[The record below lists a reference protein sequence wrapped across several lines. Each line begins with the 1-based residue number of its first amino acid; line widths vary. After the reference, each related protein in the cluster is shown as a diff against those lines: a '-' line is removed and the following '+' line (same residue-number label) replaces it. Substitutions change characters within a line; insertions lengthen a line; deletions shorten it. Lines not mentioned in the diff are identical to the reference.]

1 MPQIILSWHKHYFVD
16 EGSFSSSSLV
26 TLQRISL
33 SSMVSLTA
41 MTSSANSLKKSV
53 QALDTN
59 SSPTCGSQQPSL
71 SSVLFTSS
79 SHGPWSRNSSTAPT
93 ESRAFLREL
102 SPSPSLSTY
111 VTPLMAKDQEGGVV
125 TTTFGYKA
133 KTPPFWNSSFSLTSS
148 TVSVSEGSPLVSLS
162 ASQNTFFK
170 ISTDVTS
177 VVDTDSYSFK
187 ATSRLPLMDSF
198 KPTSLKYSRRQAA
211 ESSSYSLMASK
222 STESFTSFL
231 SSSSSSSSVS
241 FSSLGSLSLPPP
253 SSSLTSPSIQ
263 PSALLS
269 SLSPLLLLSSS
280 LSSPTLITTL
290 PSPLPTS
297 VPAQLQIS
305 RMSLSSSTLTFYNSK
320 APKFLP
326 SPSNSRKDTSSSTW
340 LLIPVVKTYASS
352 SSVLLLSLSSST
364 ILSPSPSTSS
374 SSSSSSSS
382 HSSSTPTTTIA
393 EIYPGAET
401 TSSPS
406 LSSKL
411 SSYFLHSLPSITSLR
426 VKLRTTETTIS
437 SSSPPLTFTLV
448 DSQLPPSRFS
458 APLLTARTFSSQ
470 KLTSNSVTIS
480 YLSTY
485 VSLFPTTTPW
495 SQTSL
500 TSAPSLVFSSASLFN
515 NSSLISKLS
524 LAAESYSSLQGKAS
538 YGSFSRTGRIELKPS
553 SAVSTLQFSSLKLNT
568 LKPLFTET
576 FVVKFKGN
584 CSVIVDKNSFKLSFV
599 ATLASILR
607 IPRDDVIVDDVI
619 CGSVSV
625 VFTVKAARERNLTS
639 ELLGIIKNESLVVKY
654 NDTVFIAFD
663 VKIISNPTVPTKF
676 SRPTQISSHD
686 RKKLLFI
693 IFIFFCA
700 VFAALFVFFSVVFCS
715 RFCACFQKTG
725 KFRMH
730 KRVRLRAQDFE
741 LKRFAERRS
750 RLSGA
755 NYYGEDAHKRVNSR
769 KKELE
774 VEIEEEDINDYYEDE
789 FVAGLQADANDTL
802 LNPTNHTANSNQ
814 QEEQKFVFDDEDSC
828 SSVLFY

>member
-1 MPQIILSWHKHYFVD
+1 MSQIILSWHKYYFVG

-26 TLQRISL
+26 TLQGISL
-33 SSMVSLTA
+33 SRMVSLTA

-59 SSPTCGSQQPSL
+59 SSPTSGSQQPSF

-79 SHGPWSRNSSTAPT
+79 SPGSWSRNSSTAPA

-133 KTPPFWNSSFSLTSS
+133 KTPPFWKSSFSLTSS
-148 TVSVSEGSPLVSLS
+148 TVSVFKGSPLASLS

-170 ISTDVTS
+170 ISTDVS
-177 VVDTDSYSFK
+177 RVVDNSYSFK

-198 KPTSLKYSRRQAA
+198 TTTSLKYSRRQAA

-222 STESFTSFL
+222 STESFMSFL
-231 SSSSSSSSVS
+231 SSSSSP
-241 FSSLGSLSLPPP
+241 SSLCLSSFGSLLLPPP
-253 SSSLTSPSIQ
+253 SLS
-263 PSALLS
+263 LLS
-269 SLSPLLLLSSS
+269 PSLSPLLLLSSS

-290 PSPLPTS
+290 ASPLPTS

-326 SPSNSRKDTSSSTW
+326 SPSNSRKDTSSST
-340 LLIPVVKTYASS
+340 LFLIPIVKTYASS
-352 SSVLLLSLSSST
+352 SSFLLLSLSSST
-364 ILSPSPSTSS
+364 ILSPSPSRL
-374 SSSSSSSS
+374 SSSSSS
-382 HSSSTPTTTIA
+382 HLLSTPTTTIA
-393 EIYPGAET
+393 EINPGAET
-401 TSSPS
+401 KLSPS

-411 SSYFLHSLPSITSLR
+411 SSYFLHSLPLVTSLR
-426 VKLRTTETTIS
+426 VKLRTTGTTAS
-437 SSSPPLTFTLV
+437 SSSPSSTFTLV
-448 DSQLPPSRFS
+448 DSQLPPYRFS
-458 APLLTARTFSSQ
+458 APLLTARTSSSQ
-470 KLTSNSVTIS
+470 KLKSSSIISS

-485 VSLFPTTTPW
+485 VSFFPTTTTRSP
-495 SQTSL
+495 TSV
-500 TSAPSLVFSSASLFN
+500 TSAPSLVFPSAHSLFN
-515 NSSLISKLS
+515 NSSLISKIS
-524 LAAESYSSLQGKAS
+524 LAAESYSSLQDKAS
-538 YGSFSRTGRIELKPS
+538 YVSFSRTGRIELKPS
-553 SAVSTLQFSSLKLNT
+553 SVVPTLQFSSLKLNT

-584 CSVIVDKNSFKLSFV
+584 CSVIVNKNSFKVSFV
-599 ATLASILR
+599 ATLASMLR

-654 NDTVFIAFD
+654 NDTVFVAFD

-676 SRPTQISSHD
+676 SRPTEISNHD
-686 RKKLLFI
+686 RRKLLFI

-715 RFCACFQKTG
+715 RFCACCQKTG

-789 FVAGLQADANDTL
+789 FVAGLQADTNDTL
-802 LNPTNHTANSNQ
+802 LNSTNHTANSNQ

>member
-1 MPQIILSWHKHYFVD
+1 MSQIILSLHKYYFVD
-16 EGSFSSSSLV
+16 KGSVSSSSLV
-26 TLQRISL
+26 TLQGISL

-59 SSPTCGSQQPSL
+59 SSPTSGSQQPSL
-71 SSVLFTSS
+71 SSVLFTSFS
-79 SHGPWSRNSSTAPT
+79 PGSWSRKSSTAPA
-93 ESRAFLREL
+93 ESRTFLREL

-125 TTTFGYKA
+125 TTTFGYKS
-133 KTPPFWNSSFSLTSS
+133 KTPPFWKSSFSLTSS
-148 TVSVSEGSPLVSLS
+148 TVSVSEGSPLASLS

-170 ISTDVTS
+170 ISTDVARL
-177 VVDTDSYSFK
+177 VDSSYSFK

-198 KPTSLKYSRRQAA
+198 TATSLKYSRMQAA
-211 ESSSYSLMASK
+211 ESSSHSLMASK
-222 STESFTSFL
+222 STESFMSSL
-231 SSSSSSSSVS
+231 SSSSSSSSV
-241 FSSLGSLSLPPP
+241 FLSSLGSLSLPPP
-253 SSSLTSPSIQ
+253 SLSLTSPSIQ

-305 RMSLSSSTLTFYNSK
+305 RTSLSSSTLKFYNSK

-326 SPSNSRKDTSSSTW
+326 SPSNSRKDTSSST
-340 LLIPVVKTYASS
+340 LFLIPVVKTYASS
-352 SSVLLLSLSSST
+352 SSFLLLSLSSST
-364 ILSPSPSTSS
+364 IVSPSPSTL
-374 SSSSSSSS
+374 SSSSSS
-382 HSSSTPTTTIA
+382 HSSSTPTTTMA
-393 EIYPGAET
+393 EINPGAET
-401 TSSPS
+401 KLSPS

-411 SSYFLHSLPSITSLR
+411 SSYFLHSLPLVTSLR
-426 VKLRTTETTIS
+426 VKLRTTETTVS
-437 SSSPPLTFTLV
+437 SSSPSSTFTLV
-448 DSQLPPSRFS
+448 DSQLPPYRFS
-458 APLLTARTFSSQ
+458 VPLLTARTFSSQ
-470 KLTSNSVTIS
+470 KLTSSSIISS

-485 VSLFPTTTPW
+485 VSFFPTTTPW
-495 SQTSL
+495 SQSPI
-500 TSAPSLVFSSASLFN
+500 TSAPSLVFPSVSPFN
-515 NSSLISKLS
+515 NSSLISKIS
-524 LAAESYSSLQGKAS
+524 LAAEAYSSLQDKAS
-538 YGSFSRTGRIELKPS
+538 YVSFSRTGRIELKPS
-553 SAVSTLQFSSLKLNT
+553 SVVPTFQFSSLKLNT

-663 VKIISNPTVPTKF
+663 VKITSNPTVPTKF
-676 SRPTQISSHD
+676 SRPTEISNHD

-715 RFCACFQKTG
+715 RFCACCQRTG
-725 KFRMH
+725 KFRMQ

-755 NYYGEDAHKRVNSR
+755 NYYGEEAHKRVNRR
-769 KKELE
+769 KKESE

-789 FVAGLQADANDTL
+789 FVAGLQADTNDTL
-802 LNPTNHTANSNQ
+802 LNSTNHTANSNQ

>member
-1 MPQIILSWHKHYFVD
+1 MSQIIFSWHKYYFVD
-16 EGSFSSSSLV
+16 EGSVSSSSLV

-53 QALDTN
+53 QVLDTN
-59 SSPTCGSQQPSL
+59 SSPTSGSQQPSL

-79 SHGPWSRNSSTAPT
+79 SPGSWSRKSSTAPA

-125 TTTFGYKA
+125 TTTFGYKS
-133 KTPPFWNSSFSLTSS
+133 KTPPFWKSSFSLTSS
-148 TVSVSEGSPLVSLS
+148 TDSVSEGSPLASLS
-162 ASQNTFFK
+162 ASQNAFFK
-170 ISTDVTS
+170 ISTDVS
-177 VVDTDSYSFK
+177 RVVDNSYSFK
-187 ATSRLPLMDSF
+187 ATSRLPLMDSLTT
-198 KPTSLKYSRRQAA
+198 TSLKHIRRQAA

-222 STESFTSFL
+222 STESFVSSL

-241 FSSLGSLSLPPP
+241 LSSFASLSLPPP
-253 SSSLTSPSIQ
+253 SLSLTSPSIQ

-326 SPSNSRKDTSSSTW
+326 SPSNSRKDTSSSTL
-340 LLIPVVKTYASS
+340 LLIPIVKTYASS
-352 SSVLLLSLSSST
+352 SSFLLLSLSSST
-364 ILSPSPSTSS
+364 IVSPSPST

-393 EIYPGAET
+393 EINPGTET
-401 TSSPS
+401 TLSPS

-411 SSYFLHSLPSITSLR
+411 SSYSLHSLPSVTYLR

-437 SSSPPLTFTLV
+437 SSSPSSTFTSV
-448 DSQLPPSRFS
+448 DSQLPPYRFS

-470 KLTSNSVTIS
+470 KTSNSIISS

-485 VSLFPTTTPW
+485 VSFFPTTTTRL
-495 SQTSL
+495 QTSL
-500 TSAPSLVFSSASLFN
+500 TSAPSLVFPSVSPFN
-515 NSSLISKLS
+515 NSSLISKIS
-524 LAAESYSSLQGKAS
+524 LAAESYSSLQDKAS
-538 YGSFSRTGRIELKPS
+538 YVSFSRTGRIELKPS
-553 SAVSTLQFSSLKLNT
+553 SVVPTFQFSSLKLNT

-676 SRPTQISSHD
+676 SRPTEISNHD

-715 RFCACFQKTG
+715 RFCACCQKTG
-725 KFRMH
+725 KFRMQ

-789 FVAGLQADANDTL
+789 FVAGLQADTNDTL
-802 LNPTNHTANSNQ
+802 LNSTNHTANSNQ

>member
-1 MPQIILSWHKHYFVD
+1 MSQIIFSWHKYYFVD
-16 EGSFSSSSLV
+16 GGSVSSSSLV

-59 SSPTCGSQQPSL
+59 SSPTSGAQQPSL

-79 SHGPWSRNSSTAPT
+79 SPGSRSRKSSPAPA

-125 TTTFGYKA
+125 TTTFGYKS
-133 KTPPFWNSSFSLTSS
+133 KTPPFWKSSFSLTSS
-148 TVSVSEGSPLVSLS
+148 TVSVSEGSPLASLS
-162 ASQNTFFK
+162 VSQNTFFK
-170 ISTDVTS
+170 ISTDVS
-177 VVDTDSYSFK
+177 REVDNSYSFE

-198 KPTSLKYSRRQAA
+198 TTTCLKYSRRQAA

-222 STESFTSFL
+222 STESFVSFLL
-231 SSSSSSSSVS
+231 SSSSSSSISLSS
-241 FSSLGSLSLPPP
+241 FGSLSLPPP
-253 SSSLTSPSIQ
+253 SLF
-263 PSALLS
+263 LLS
-269 SLSPLLLLSSS
+269 TSLSPLLLLSSS

-326 SPSNSRKDTSSSTW
+326 SPSNSRKDTSSSTL
-340 LLIPVVKTYASS
+340 LLIPIVNTYASS
-352 SSVLLLSLSSST
+352 SSFLLLSLSSST
-364 ILSPSPSTSS
+364 IVSPSPSTSS

-382 HSSSTPTTTIA
+382 HSLSTPPTTIA
-393 EIYPGAET
+393 EINPGAET
-401 TSSPS
+401 TLSPS

-411 SSYFLHSLPSITSLR
+411 SSYSLHSLPSVTSLR

-437 SSSPPLTFTLV
+437 SSSPSSTFTLV
-448 DSQLPPSRFS
+448 DSQLPPYRFS

-470 KLTSNSVTIS
+470 KLTSSSIISS

-485 VSLFPTTTPW
+485 VSFFPTTTTR
-495 SQTSL
+495 SQTSI
-500 TSAPSLVFSSASLFN
+500 TSAPSLVSPSVSLFN
-515 NSSLISKLS
+515 NSSLISKIS
-524 LAAESYSSLQGKAS
+524 LAAESYSSLQDKAS
-538 YGSFSRTGRIELKPS
+538 YVSFSRTGRIELKPS
-553 SAVSTLQFSSLKLNT
+553 SVVPTFQFSSLKLST

-625 VFTVKAARERNLTS
+625 VFTVKAARERNLTN

-663 VKIISNPTVPTKF
+663 LKIISNPTVPTKF
-676 SRPTQISSHD
+676 SRPTEISNHD

-693 IFIFFCA
+693 IFIFICA
-700 VFAALFVFFSVVFCS
+700 VFAALFVFLSVVFCS
-715 RFCACFQKTG
+715 RFCACCQRTG
-725 KFRMH
+725 KFRMQ

-789 FVAGLQADANDTL
+789 FVAGLQADTNDTL
-802 LNPTNHTANSNQ
+802 LNSTNHTANSNQ

>member
-1 MPQIILSWHKHYFVD
+1 MSQIILSLHKYYFVD
-16 EGSFSSSSLV
+16 KGSVSSSSLV
-26 TLQRISL
+26 TLQGISL

-59 SSPTCGSQQPSL
+59 SFPTSGSQQPSL

-79 SHGPWSRNSSTAPT
+79 SPGSWSTKSSTAPA
-93 ESRAFLREL
+93 ESGAFLREL

-133 KTPPFWNSSFSLTSS
+133 KTPPFWKSSFSLTSS
-148 TVSVSEGSPLVSLS
+148 TVSVSEGSPLASLS
-162 ASQNTFFK
+162 ATQNTFFK
-170 ISTDVTS
+170 ISTDVS
-177 VVDTDSYSFK
+177 RVVENSYSFK

-198 KPTSLKYSRRQAA
+198 TTTSLKYSRRQAA
-211 ESSSYSLMASK
+211 ESSSHSLMASK
-222 STESFTSFL
+222 STETFLSFL
-231 SSSSSSSSVS
+231 SSSSSSLSVS
-241 FSSLGSLSLPPP
+241 LSSFGSLSLPQP
-253 SSSLTSPSIQ
+253 SLSLTSPSIQ

-326 SPSNSRKDTSSSTW
+326 SPSNSRKDTS
-340 LLIPVVKTYASS
+340 Y
-352 SSVLLLSLSSST
+352 LLSLSSST
-364 ILSPSPSTSS
+364 TLSPSPST

-382 HSSSTPTTTIA
+382 HSSSTPTTKIA
-393 EIYPGAET
+393 EINPEAET
-401 TSSPS
+401 KLSPS

-411 SSYFLHSLPSITSLR
+411 SSYFLHSLPLVTSLR

-437 SSSPPLTFTLV
+437 FSSPSSTFTLI
-448 DSQLPPSRFS
+448 DSQLPPYRFS

-470 KLTSNSVTIS
+470 KTSNSITSS

-485 VSLFPTTTPW
+485 VSSFPTTTTRL
-495 SQTSL
+495 QTSI
-500 TSAPSLVFSSASLFN
+500 TSAPSLVSPSVSLFN
-515 NSSLISKLS
+515 NSSLISKIS
-524 LAAESYSSLQGKAS
+524 LAAESYSSLQDKAS
-538 YGSFSRTGRIELKPS
+538 YVSFSRTGRIELKPS
-553 SAVSTLQFSSLKLNT
+553 SVVPTFQFSSLKLNT

-625 VFTVKAARERNLTS
+625 FFTVKAARERNLTS

-676 SRPTQISSHD
+676 SRPTEISNHD
-686 RKKLLFI
+686 RKKFLFI

-715 RFCACFQKTG
+715 RFCVCCQKTG
-725 KFRMH
+725 KFRMQ

-755 NYYGEDAHKRVNSR
+755 NYYGEEAHKRVNRR
-769 KKELE
+769 KKESE

-789 FVAGLQADANDTL
+789 FVAGLQADTNDTL
-802 LNPTNHTANSNQ
+802 LNSTNHTANSNQ

>member
-1 MPQIILSWHKHYFVD
+1 MSQIIFSLHKYYFVD
-16 EGSFSSSSLV
+16 EGSVSSSSLV

-53 QALDTN
+53 QVLDTN
-59 SSPTCGSQQPSL
+59 SSPTSGSQQPSL

-79 SHGPWSRNSSTAPT
+79 SPGSWSRKSSTAPA
-93 ESRAFLREL
+93 ESNAFLREL

-111 VTPLMAKDQEGGVV
+111 VTPLMAKDQEGGVI

-133 KTPPFWNSSFSLTSS
+133 KTPPFWKSSFSLTSS
-148 TVSVSEGSPLVSLS
+148 TVSISEGSPLASLS
-162 ASQNTFFK
+162 ASQNAFFK

-177 VVDTDSYSFK
+177 VVDKSYSYK
-187 ATSRLPLMDSF
+187 VTSRLPLMDRF
-198 KPTSLKYSRRQAA
+198 TTTSLKYSRRQAA
-211 ESSSYSLMASK
+211 ESSSHSLTASK
-222 STESFTSFL
+222 STESFVSFL

-241 FSSLGSLSLPPP
+241 SSSFGSLSLPPP
-253 SSSLTSPSIQ
+253 SLS
-263 PSALLS
+263 LLS
-269 SLSPLLLLSSS
+269 PLLSPLLLLSSS

-297 VPAQLQIS
+297 VSVQLQIS
-305 RMSLSSSTLTFYNSK
+305 RTSLSSSTLTFYNSK

-326 SPSNSRKDTSSSTW
+326 SPSNSRKDTSSSS
-340 LLIPVVKTYASS
+340 LLSIPIVKTYASS
-352 SSVLLLSLSSST
+352 SSVLLSSLSSST
-364 ILSPSPSTSS
+364 IVSPSPSTSS
-374 SSSSSSSS
+374 SSS
-382 HSSSTPTTTIA
+382 HSSPKPTTTIA
-393 EIYPGAET
+393 EINPGAET
-401 TSSPS
+401 TLFLS

-411 SSYFLHSLPSITSLR
+411 SSYFLHSLPSVTSLR

-437 SSSPPLTFTLV
+437 FSSPSSTFTLV
-448 DSQLPPSRFS
+448 DSQLPPYRFS

-470 KLTSNSVTIS
+470 KLTSNSIIGS

-485 VSLFPTTTPW
+485 VSFFSTTTTR
-495 SQTSL
+495 SQTSI
-500 TSAPSLVFSSASLFN
+500 TSAPSLVFPSASLFN
-515 NSSLISKLS
+515 NSSLISKIS
-524 LAAESYSSLQGKAS
+524 LAAESYSSLQDKAS
-538 YGSFSRTGRIELKPS
+538 YVSFSRTGRIELKPS
-553 SAVSTLQFSSLKLNT
+553 SAVPTFQFSSLKLST

-584 CSVIVDKNSFKLSFV
+584 CNVIVNKNSFKLSFV

-607 IPRDDVIVDDVI
+607 IPRDEVIVDDVI

-676 SRPTQISSHD
+676 SRPTEIFNHD
-686 RKKLLFI
+686 RKQLLFI

-715 RFCACFQKTG
+715 RFCALCQKTG

-750 RLSGA
+750 QLSGA
-755 NYYGEDAHKRVNSR
+755 NYYGEDAHKRVNKR

-789 FVAGLQADANDTL
+789 FVEGLQADTNDTL
-802 LNPTNHTANSNQ
+802 LNSTNHTANSNQ

>member
-1 MPQIILSWHKHYFVD
+1 MSQIIFSWHKYYFVD
-16 EGSFSSSSLV
+16 EGSVSSSSLV

-53 QALDTN
+53 QVLDTN
-59 SSPTCGSQQPSL
+59 SSPTSGSQQPSL

-79 SHGPWSRNSSTAPT
+79 SPGSRSRKSSPAPA

-111 VTPLMAKDQEGGVV
+111 VMPLMAKDQEGGVV
-125 TTTFGYKA
+125 TTTFGYKS
-133 KTPPFWNSSFSLTSS
+133 KTPPFWKSSFSLTSS
-148 TVSVSEGSPLVSLS
+148 TVSVSEGSPLASLS
-162 ASQNTFFK
+162 VSQNTFFK
-170 ISTDVTS
+170 ISTDVS
-177 VVDTDSYSFK
+177 RVVENSYSFK
-187 ATSRLPLMDSF
+187 ATSGLPLMDSF
-198 KPTSLKYSRRQAA
+198 KATSLKYSRMQAA

-222 STESFTSFL
+222 STESFVSFL

-241 FSSLGSLSLPPP
+241 LSSFGSSSLPPP
-253 SSSLTSPSIQ
+253 SLF
-263 PSALLS
+263 LLS
-269 SLSPLLLLSSS
+269 PSLSPLLLLSSS
-280 LSSPTLITTL
+280 LSSPILITRL

-305 RMSLSSSTLTFYNSK
+305 RTSLSSSTLKFYNSK

-326 SPSNSRKDTSSSTW
+326 SPSNSRKDTSSST
-340 LLIPVVKTYASS
+340 LFLIPIVKTYASS
-352 SSVLLLSLSSST
+352 SSFLLLSLSSST

-374 SSSSSSSS
+374 SSSSSL
-382 HSSSTPTTTIA
+382 HSLSTPTTTTA
-393 EIYPGAET
+393 EINPGAET
-401 TSSPS
+401 KLSPS

-411 SSYFLHSLPSITSLR
+411 SSYFLHSLPLVTSLR
-426 VKLRTTETTIS
+426 VKLRTTETTVS
-437 SSSPPLTFTLV
+437 SSSPSSTFTSV
-448 DSQLPPSRFS
+448 DSQLPPYRFS
-458 APLLTARTFSSQ
+458 APILTARTFSSQ
-470 KLTSNSVTIS
+470 KLTSSSIISS

-485 VSLFPTTTPW
+485 VSFFPTTTTRA
-495 SQTSL
+495 QTSI
-500 TSAPSLVFSSASLFN
+500 TSAPSLVFPSAHSLFN

-524 LAAESYSSLQGKAS
+524 LAAESYSSLQDKAS
-538 YGSFSRTGRIELKPS
+538 YVSFSRTGRIELKPS
-553 SAVSTLQFSSLKLNT
+553 SVVPTFQFSSLKLNT

-584 CSVIVDKNSFKLSFV
+584 CSVIVNKNSFKLSFV

-676 SRPTQISSHD
+676 SRPTEISNHD
-686 RKKLLFI
+686 RKKSLFI

-715 RFCACFQKTG
+715 RFCACCQKTG
-725 KFRMH
+725 KFRMQ

-755 NYYGEDAHKRVNSR
+755 NYYGEEAHKRVNRR
-769 KKELE
+769 KKESE

-789 FVAGLQADANDTL
+789 FVAGLQADTNETL
-802 LNPTNHTANSNQ
+802 LNSTNHTANSNQ

>member
-1 MPQIILSWHKHYFVD
+1 MSQIILSWHKYYFVD
-16 EGSFSSSSLV
+16 EGSVSSSSLV
-26 TLQRISL
+26 TLRRTSL
-33 SSMVSLTA
+33 SRMVSLTA

-79 SHGPWSRNSSTAPT
+79 SPGSWSRKSSTAPA
-93 ESRAFLREL
+93 ESRALLREL

-133 KTPPFWNSSFSLTSS
+133 KTPPFWKSSFSLTSS
-148 TVSVSEGSPLVSLS
+148 TVSVSEGSPLASLS

-170 ISTDVTS
+170 ISTDVARL
-177 VVDTDSYSFK
+177 VDSSYSFK

-198 KPTSLKYSRRQAA
+198 TATSLKYSRMQAA
-211 ESSSYSLMASK
+211 ESSSHSLMASK
-222 STESFTSFL
+222 STESFMSSL

-241 FSSLGSLSLPPP
+241 LSSLGSLSLPPP
-253 SSSLTSPSIQ
+253 SLSLTSPSIQ

-269 SLSPLLLLSSS
+269 LLSPLLLLSSS

-305 RMSLSSSTLTFYNSK
+305 RTSLLSSTLKFYNSK

-326 SPSNSRKDTSSSTW
+326 SPSNSRKDTST
-340 LLIPVVKTYASS
+340 LFLIPVVKTYASS
-352 SSVLLLSLSSST
+352 SSFLSLSLSSST
-364 ILSPSPSTSS
+364 IVSPSSSTL
-374 SSSSSSSS
+374 SSSSSS
-382 HSSSTPTTTIA
+382 HSSSTPTTTMA
-393 EIYPGAET
+393 EINPGAET
-401 TSSPS
+401 KLSPS

-411 SSYFLHSLPSITSLR
+411 SSYFLHSLPLVTSLR
-426 VKLRTTETTIS
+426 VKLRTTETTVS
-437 SSSPPLTFTLV
+437 SSSPSSTFTLV
-448 DSQLPPSRFS
+448 GSQLLPYRFS

-470 KLTSNSVTIS
+470 KTSNSITSS

-485 VSLFPTTTPW
+485 VSFFLTTTPW
-495 SQTSL
+495 SQTPL
-500 TSAPSLVFSSASLFN
+500 TSAPSLVFPSVSPFN
-515 NSSLISKLS
+515 NSSLISKIS
-524 LAAESYSSLQGKAS
+524 LAAESYSSLQDKAS
-538 YGSFSRTGRIELKPS
+538 YVSFSRTGRIELKPS
-553 SAVSTLQFSSLKLNT
+553 SVVRTFQFSSLKLNT
-568 LKPLFTET
+568 LNPLFTET

-625 VFTVKAARERNLTS
+625 VFTVKVARERNLTS

-663 VKIISNPTVPTKF
+663 VKIISNPTVPTRF
-676 SRPTQISSHD
+676 SRPTEISNRD

-700 VFAALFVFFSVVFCS
+700 VFAALFVFFSVVFCN
-715 RFCACFQKTG
+715 RFCACCQKTG
-725 KFRMH
+725 KFRMQ

-755 NYYGEDAHKRVNSR
+755 NYYGEDAQKRVKSR
-769 KKELE
+769 KKELQ

-789 FVAGLQADANDTL
+789 FVAGLQADTNNTL
-802 LNPTNHTANSNQ
+802 LNTTNHTANSNQ
-814 QEEQKFVFDDEDSC
+814 QEEQRFVFDDEDSC

>member
-1 MPQIILSWHKHYFVD
+1 MSQIILSWHKYCFVD
-16 EGSFSSSSLV
+16 EGSVSSSSVV

-79 SHGPWSRNSSTAPT
+79 SPGSWSRKSSTAPA

-133 KTPPFWNSSFSLTSS
+133 KTPPFWKFSFSLTSS
-148 TVSVSEGSPLVSLS
+148 TVSVSEGSPLASLS

-170 ISTDVTS
+170 ISTDVS
-177 VVDTDSYSFK
+177 RVVDNSYSFK
-187 ATSRLPLMDSF
+187 ANSRLPLMDSF
-198 KPTSLKYSRRQAA
+198 TTTSLKHSRRQAA
-211 ESSSYSLMASK
+211 ESSSHSSMASK

-231 SSSSSSSSVS
+231 SSSSSSSSVFLSS
-241 FSSLGSLSLPPP
+241 FGSLSLPPP
-253 SSSLTSPSIQ
+253 SLFLSSP
-263 PSALLS
+263 

-280 LSSPTLITTL
+280 SSSPTLISTL

-326 SPSNSRKDTSSSTW
+326 SPSNSRKDTS
-340 LLIPVVKTYASS
+340 Y
-352 SSVLLLSLSSST
+352 LLSLSSST

-374 SSSSSSSS
+374 SSSSSP
-382 HSSSTPTTTIA
+382 SSSTPTTTIA
-393 EIYPGAET
+393 EINPGAET
-401 TSSPS
+401 TLSPS

-411 SSYFLHSLPSITSLR
+411 SSYSLHSLPSVTYLR
-426 VKLRTTETTIS
+426 VKLKTTETTVS
-437 SSSPPLTFTLV
+437 SSSPSSTFTSV
-448 DSQLPPSRFS
+448 DSQLPPYRFS

-470 KLTSNSVTIS
+470 KLTSSSIISS
-480 YLSTY
+480 YLSSY
-485 VSLFPTTTPW
+485 VSFFPTTTTR
-495 SQTSL
+495 SQTSF
-500 TSAPSLVFSSASLFN
+500 TSAPSLVFPSVSLFN
-515 NSSLISKLS
+515 NSSLISKIS
-524 LAAESYSSLQGKAS
+524 LAAESYSSLQDKAS
-538 YGSFSRTGRIELKPS
+538 YVSFSRTGRIELKPS
-553 SAVSTLQFSSLKLNT
+553 SVVPTFQFSSLKLNT

-625 VFTVKAARERNLTS
+625 VFTVKVARERNLTS

-676 SRPTQISSHD
+676 SRPTEISSHD

-715 RFCACFQKTG
+715 RFCACCQKTG
-725 KFRMH
+725 KFRMQ

-755 NYYGEDAHKRVNSR
+755 NYYGEDAQKRVKSR
-769 KKELE
+769 KKELQ

-789 FVAGLQADANDTL
+789 FVAGLQADTNDTL
-802 LNPTNHTANSNQ
+802 LNSTNNTANSNQ

>member
-1 MPQIILSWHKHYFVD
+1 MSQIILSWHKYCFVD
-16 EGSFSSSSLV
+16 EGSVSSSSVV

-53 QALDTN
+53 QVLDTN
-59 SSPTCGSQQPSL
+59 SSPTSGSQQPSL

-79 SHGPWSRNSSTAPT
+79 SPGSWSTKSSTAPA

-133 KTPPFWNSSFSLTSS
+133 KTPPFWKFSFSLTSS
-148 TVSVSEGSPLVSLS
+148 TVSVSEGSPLASLS

-170 ISTDVTS
+170 ISTDVS
-177 VVDTDSYSFK
+177 RVIDNSYSFK
-187 ATSRLPLMDSF
+187 ATSGLPLMDSF
-198 KPTSLKYSRRQAA
+198 KATSLKYSRMQAA

-222 STESFTSFL
+222 STESFVSSL

-241 FSSLGSLSLPPP
+241 LSSFGSSSLPPP
-253 SSSLTSPSIQ
+253 SLF
-263 PSALLS
+263 LLS
-269 SLSPLLLLSSS
+269 PSLSPLLLLSSS
-280 LSSPTLITTL
+280 LSSPTLITRL

-305 RMSLSSSTLTFYNSK
+305 RTSLSSSTLKFYNSK

-326 SPSNSRKDTSSSTW
+326 SPSNSRKDTSSST
-340 LLIPVVKTYASS
+340 LFLIPIVKTYASS
-352 SSVLLLSLSSST
+352 SSFLLLSLSSST
-364 ILSPSPSTSS
+364 ILSPSPSRL

-382 HSSSTPTTTIA
+382 HSLSTPTTTIA
-393 EIYPGAET
+393 EINPGAET
-401 TSSPS
+401 KLSPS

-411 SSYFLHSLPSITSLR
+411 SSYFLHSLPLVTSLR
-426 VKLRTTETTIS
+426 VKLRTTETTAS
-437 SSSPPLTFTLV
+437 SSSPSSTFTLV
-448 DSQLPPSRFS
+448 DSQLLPYRFS

-470 KLTSNSVTIS
+470 KLTSNFIISS

-485 VSLFPTTTPW
+485 VSFFPTTTTRA
-495 SQTSL
+495 QTSI
-500 TSAPSLVFSSASLFN
+500 TSAPSLVFPSAHSLFN
-515 NSSLISKLS
+515 NSSLISKIS
-524 LAAESYSSLQGKAS
+524 LAAESYSSLQDEAS
-538 YGSFSRTGRIELKPS
+538 YVSFSGTGRIDLKPS
-553 SAVSTLQFSSLKLNT
+553 SAVPTFQFSSLKLNT
-568 LKPLFTET
+568 VKPLFTET
-576 FVVKFKGN
+576 FIVKFQGN

-625 VFTVKAARERNLTS
+625 VFTVKVARERNLTS

-676 SRPTQISSHD
+676 SRPTEISNRD

-715 RFCACFQKTG
+715 RFCACCQKTG
-725 KFRMH
+725 KFRMQ

-755 NYYGEDAHKRVNSR
+755 NYYGEEAHKRVNRR
-769 KKELE
+769 KKESE

-789 FVAGLQADANDTL
+789 FVAGLQADTNDTL
-802 LNPTNHTANSNQ
+802 LNSTNHTANSNQ

>member
-1 MPQIILSWHKHYFVD
+1 MSQIILSWHKYYFVD
-16 EGSFSSSSLV
+16 EGSVSSSSLV

-53 QALDTN
+53 QVLDTN
-59 SSPTCGSQQPSL
+59 LSPTSGSRQPSL

-79 SHGPWSRNSSTAPT
+79 SPGSWSRKSSTAPA
-93 ESRAFLREL
+93 ESRALLREL

-133 KTPPFWNSSFSLTSS
+133 KTPPFWKSSFSLTSS
-148 TVSVSEGSPLVSLS
+148 TVSVSEGSPLASLS

-170 ISTDVTS
+170 ISTDVARL
-177 VVDTDSYSFK
+177 VDSSYSFK

-198 KPTSLKYSRRQAA
+198 TATSLKYSRMQAA
-211 ESSSYSLMASK
+211 ESSSHSLMASK
-222 STESFTSFL
+222 STESFMSSL

-241 FSSLGSLSLPPP
+241 LSSLGSLSLPPP
-253 SSSLTSPSIQ
+253 SLSLTSLSIQ

-305 RMSLSSSTLTFYNSK
+305 RTSLLSSTLKFYNSK

-326 SPSNSRKDTSSSTW
+326 SPSNSRKDTSSST
-340 LLIPVVKTYASS
+340 LFLIPVVKTYASS
-352 SSVLLLSLSSST
+352 SSFLLLSLSSST
-364 ILSPSPSTSS
+364 VVSPSPST

-393 EIYPGAET
+393 EINPGAET
-401 TSSPS
+401 KLSPS

-411 SSYFLHSLPSITSLR
+411 SSYFLHSLPLVTSLR
-426 VKLRTTETTIS
+426 VKLRTTETTVS
-437 SSSPPLTFTLV
+437 SSSPSSTFTLV
-448 DSQLPPSRFS
+448 GSQLLPYRFS

-470 KLTSNSVTIS
+470 KTSNSIISS

-485 VSLFPTTTPW
+485 VSFFPTTTTRL
-495 SQTSL
+495 QTSL
-500 TSAPSLVFSSASLFN
+500 TSAPSLVFPSVSPFN
-515 NSSLISKLS
+515 NSSLISKIS
-524 LAAESYSSLQGKAS
+524 LAAESYSSLQDKAS
-538 YGSFSRTGRIELKPS
+538 YVSFSRTGRIELKPS
-553 SAVSTLQFSSLKLNT
+553 SVVPTIQFSSLKLNT

-599 ATLASILR
+599 ATLASILQ

-676 SRPTQISSHD
+676 SRPTEISNHD

-715 RFCACFQKTG
+715 RFCACCLKTG
-725 KFRMH
+725 KFRMQ

-755 NYYGEDAHKRVNSR
+755 NYYGEEAHKRVNRR
-769 KKELE
+769 KKESE

-789 FVAGLQADANDTL
+789 FVAGLQADTNDTL
-802 LNPTNHTANSNQ
+802 LNSTNHTANSNQ

>member
-1 MPQIILSWHKHYFVD
+1 MSQIILSWHKYCFVD
-16 EGSFSSSSLV
+16 EGSVSSSSVV

-53 QALDTN
+53 QVLDTN
-59 SSPTCGSQQPSL
+59 LSPTSGSQQPSL

-79 SHGPWSRNSSTAPT
+79 SPGSWSTKSSTAPA

-133 KTPPFWNSSFSLTSS
+133 KTPPFWKFSFFLTSS
-148 TVSVSEGSPLVSLS
+148 TVSVSEGSPLASLS

-170 ISTDVTS
+170 ISTDVS
-177 VVDTDSYSFK
+177 RVVDNSYSFK
-187 ATSRLPLMDSF
+187 ANSRLPLMDSF
-198 KPTSLKYSRRQAA
+198 TTTSLKHSRRQAA
-211 ESSSYSLMASK
+211 ESSSHSSMASK

-231 SSSSSSSSVS
+231 SSSSSSSSVFLLS
-241 FSSLGSLSLPPP
+241 FGSLSLPPP
-253 SSSLTSPSIQ
+253 SLFLSSP
-263 PSALLS
+263 

-280 LSSPTLITTL
+280 SSSPTLISTL

-326 SPSNSRKDTSSSTW
+326 SPSNSRKDTS
-340 LLIPVVKTYASS
+340 Y
-352 SSVLLLSLSSST
+352 LLSLSSST

-374 SSSSSSSS
+374 SSSSSSPP
-382 HSSSTPTTTIA
+382 SSSTPTTTIA
-393 EIYPGAET
+393 EINPGAET
-401 TSSPS
+401 TLSPS

-411 SSYFLHSLPSITSLR
+411 SSYSLHSLPSVTYLR
-426 VKLRTTETTIS
+426 VKLKTTETTVS
-437 SSSPPLTFTLV
+437 SSSPSSTFTSV
-448 DSQLPPSRFS
+448 DSQLPPYRFS

-470 KLTSNSVTIS
+470 KLTSSSIISS
-480 YLSTY
+480 YLSSY
-485 VSLFPTTTPW
+485 VSFFPTTTTR
-495 SQTSL
+495 SQTSF
-500 TSAPSLVFSSASLFN
+500 TSAPSLVFPSVSLFN
-515 NSSLISKLS
+515 NSSLISKIS
-524 LAAESYSSLQGKAS
+524 LAADSYSSLQDKAS
-538 YGSFSRTGRIELKPS
+538 YVSFSRTGRIELKPS
-553 SAVSTLQFSSLKLNT
+553 SVVRTFQFSSLKLNT
-568 LKPLFTET
+568 LNPLFTET

-584 CSVIVDKNSFKLSFV
+584 CSVIVNKNSFKLSFV

-676 SRPTQISSHD
+676 SRPTEISNRD

-715 RFCACFQKTG
+715 RFCACCQKTG
-725 KFRMH
+725 KFRMQ

-755 NYYGEDAHKRVNSR
+755 NYYGEDAQKRVKSR
-769 KKELE
+769 KKELQ

-789 FVAGLQADANDTL
+789 FVAGLQADTNDTL
-802 LNPTNHTANSNQ
+802 LNSTNNTANSNQ

>member
-1 MPQIILSWHKHYFVD
+1 MSQIIFSWHKYYFVD
-16 EGSFSSSSLV
+16 EGSVSSSSLV

-53 QALDTN
+53 QVLDTN
-59 SSPTCGSQQPSL
+59 SSPTSGAQQPSL

-79 SHGPWSRNSSTAPT
+79 SPGSRSRKSSPAPA

-102 SPSPSLSTY
+102 SPSPSLSAY

-125 TTTFGYKA
+125 TTTFGYKS
-133 KTPPFWNSSFSLTSS
+133 KTPPFWKSSFSLTSS
-148 TVSVSEGSPLVSLS
+148 TVSVSEGSPLASLS
-162 ASQNTFFK
+162 VSQNTFFK
-170 ISTDVTS
+170 ISTDVS
-177 VVDTDSYSFK
+177 RVVDNSYSFK
-187 ATSRLPLMDSF
+187 ATSGLPLMDSF
-198 KPTSLKYSRRQAA
+198 KATSLKYSRMQAA
-211 ESSSYSLMASK
+211 ESSSYSLIASK
-222 STESFTSFL
+222 STESFVSFL

-241 FSSLGSLSLPPP
+241 LSSFASLSLP
-253 SSSLTSPSIQ
+253 Q
-263 PSALLS
+263 PSLFLLS
-269 SLSPLLLLSSS
+269 PSLSPLLLLSSS
-280 LSSPTLITTL
+280 LSSPTLITTF

-297 VPAQLQIS
+297 VPAQLQIT
-305 RMSLSSSTLTFYNSK
+305 RMSWSSSTLTLYNSK

-326 SPSNSRKDTSSSTW
+326 SPSNSRKDTSSSTL
-340 LLIPVVKTYASS
+340 LLIPIVNTYASS
-352 SSVLLLSLSSST
+352 SSFLLLSLSSST
-364 ILSPSPSTSS
+364 IVSPSPSTS

-393 EIYPGAET
+393 EINPGAET
-401 TSSPS
+401 TLSPS

-411 SSYFLHSLPSITSLR
+411 SSYSLHSLPSVTSLR

-437 SSSPPLTFTLV
+437 SSSPSSTFTLV
-448 DSQLPPSRFS
+448 DSQLPPYRFS

-470 KLTSNSVTIS
+470 KLTSSSIISS

-485 VSLFPTTTPW
+485 VSFFPTTTTR
-495 SQTSL
+495 SQTSI
-500 TSAPSLVFSSASLFN
+500 TSAPSLVSPSVSLFN
-515 NSSLISKLS
+515 NSSLISKIS
-524 LAAESYSSLQGKAS
+524 LAAESYSSLQDKAS
-538 YGSFSRTGRIELKPS
+538 YVSFSRTGRIELKPS
-553 SAVSTLQFSSLKLNT
+553 SVVPTFQFSSLKLNT

-607 IPRDDVIVDDVI
+607 IPRDDIIVDDVI

-676 SRPTQISSHD
+676 SRPTEISNHD

-715 RFCACFQKTG
+715 RFCACCQKTG
-725 KFRMH
+725 KFRMQ

-755 NYYGEDAHKRVNSR
+755 NYYGEDAQKRVKSR

-789 FVAGLQADANDTL
+789 FVAGLQADANSTL
-802 LNPTNHTANSNQ
+802 LNSTNHTANSNQ

>member
-1 MPQIILSWHKHYFVD
+1 MSQIILSWHKYCFVD
-16 EGSFSSSSLV
+16 EGSVSSSSVV

-33 SSMVSLTA
+33 SSMVSLKA

-59 SSPTCGSQQPSL
+59 SSPTSGAQQPSL

-79 SHGPWSRNSSTAPT
+79 SPGSRSRKSSPAPA

-133 KTPPFWNSSFSLTSS
+133 KTPPFWKFSFSLTSS
-148 TVSVSEGSPLVSLS
+148 TVSVSEGSPLASLS

-170 ISTDVTS
+170 ISTDVS
-177 VVDTDSYSFK
+177 RVVDNSYSFK
-187 ATSRLPLMDSF
+187 ANSRLPLMDSF
-198 KPTSLKYSRRQAA
+198 TTTSLKHSRRQAA
-211 ESSSYSLMASK
+211 ESSSHSSMASK

-231 SSSSSSSSVS
+231 SSSSSSSSVFLSS
-241 FSSLGSLSLPPP
+241 FGSLSLPPP
-253 SSSLTSPSIQ
+253 SLFLSSP
-263 PSALLS
+263 

-280 LSSPTLITTL
+280 SSSPTLISTL

-320 APKFLP
+320 APTFLP
-326 SPSNSRKDTSSSTW
+326 SPSNSRKDKS
-340 LLIPVVKTYASS
+340 Y
-352 SSVLLLSLSSST
+352 LLSLSSST

-374 SSSSSSSS
+374 SSSSSS

-393 EIYPGAET
+393 EINPGAET
-401 TSSPS
+401 TLSPS

-411 SSYFLHSLPSITSLR
+411 SSYSLHSLPSVTYLR
-426 VKLRTTETTIS
+426 VKLKTTETTVS
-437 SSSPPLTFTLV
+437 SSSPSSTFTSV
-448 DSQLPPSRFS
+448 DSQLPPYRFS

-470 KLTSNSVTIS
+470 KLTSNSIISS

-485 VSLFPTTTPW
+485 VSFFPTTTTRA
-495 SQTSL
+495 QTSI
-500 TSAPSLVFSSASLFN
+500 TSAPSLVSPSAHSLFN
-515 NSSLISKLS
+515 NSSLISKIS
-524 LAAESYSSLQGKAS
+524 LAAESYSSLQDKAS
-538 YGSFSRTGRIELKPS
+538 YVSFSRTGRIELKPS
-553 SAVSTLQFSSLKLNT
+553 SVVPTFQFSSLKLST

-584 CSVIVDKNSFKLSFV
+584 CSVIVDKNSFKLSFI

-625 VFTVKAARERNLTS
+625 VFTVKAARERNLTN

-676 SRPTQISSHD
+676 SRPTEISNHD

-693 IFIFFCA
+693 IFIFICA
-700 VFAALFVFFSVVFCS
+700 VFAALFVFLSVVFCS
-715 RFCACFQKTG
+715 RFCACCQRTG
-725 KFRMH
+725 KFRMQ

-755 NYYGEDAHKRVNSR
+755 NYYGEEAHKRVNRR
-769 KKELE
+769 KKESE

-789 FVAGLQADANDTL
+789 FVAGLQADTNDTL
-802 LNPTNHTANSNQ
+802 LNSTNHTANSNQ
-814 QEEQKFVFDDEDSC
+814 QEEQKFVFDDEDSS

>member
-1 MPQIILSWHKHYFVD
+1 MSQIILSWHKYCFVD
-16 EGSFSSSSLV
+16 EGSVSSSSVV

-79 SHGPWSRNSSTAPT
+79 SPGSWSTKSSTAPA

-133 KTPPFWNSSFSLTSS
+133 KTPPFWKFSFSLTSS
-148 TVSVSEGSPLVSLS
+148 TVSVSEGSPLASLS

-170 ISTDVTS
+170 ISTDVS
-177 VVDTDSYSFK
+177 CVVDNSYSFK
-187 ATSRLPLMDSF
+187 ANSRLPLMDSF
-198 KPTSLKYSRRQAA
+198 TTTSLKHSRRHAA
-211 ESSSYSLMASK
+211 ESSSHSSMASK

-231 SSSSSSSSVS
+231 SSSSSSSSVFLSS
-241 FSSLGSLSLPPP
+241 FGSLSLPPP
-253 SSSLTSPSIQ
+253 SLFLSSP
-263 PSALLS
+263 

-280 LSSPTLITTL
+280 SSSPTLISTL

-297 VPAQLQIS
+297 VPAQLKIS

-326 SPSNSRKDTSSSTW
+326 SPSNSRKDTS
-340 LLIPVVKTYASS
+340 Y
-352 SSVLLLSLSSST
+352 LLSLSSST

-374 SSSSSSSS
+374 SSSSSP
-382 HSSSTPTTTIA
+382 SSSTPTTTIA
-393 EIYPGAET
+393 EINPGAET
-401 TSSPS
+401 TLSPS

-411 SSYFLHSLPSITSLR
+411 SSYSLHSLPSVTYLR
-426 VKLRTTETTIS
+426 VKLKTTETTVS
-437 SSSPPLTFTLV
+437 SSSPSSTFTSV
-448 DSQLPPSRFS
+448 DSQLPPYRFS

-470 KLTSNSVTIS
+470 KLTSSSIISS
-480 YLSTY
+480 YLSSY
-485 VSLFPTTTPW
+485 VSFFPTTTTRSP
-495 SQTSL
+495 TSF
-500 TSAPSLVFSSASLFN
+500 TSAPSLVFPSVSLFN
-515 NSSLISKLS
+515 NSSLISKIS
-524 LAAESYSSLQGKAS
+524 LAAESYSSLQDKAS
-538 YGSFSRTGRIELKPS
+538 YVSFRRTGRIELKPS
-553 SAVSTLQFSSLKLNT
+553 SVVRTFQFSSLKLNT
-568 LKPLFTET
+568 LNPLFTET

-625 VFTVKAARERNLTS
+625 VFTVKVARERNLTS
-639 ELLGIIKNESLVVKY
+639 ELFGIIKNESLVVKY

-676 SRPTQISSHD
+676 SRPTEISNRD

-715 RFCACFQKTG
+715 RFCACCQKTG
-725 KFRMH
+725 KFRMQ

-755 NYYGEDAHKRVNSR
+755 NYYGEDAQKRVKSR
-769 KKELE
+769 KKELQ

-789 FVAGLQADANDTL
+789 FVAGLQADTNNTL
-802 LNPTNHTANSNQ
+802 LNTTNHTANSNQ
-814 QEEQKFVFDDEDSC
+814 QEEQRFVFDDEDSC

>member
-1 MPQIILSWHKHYFVD
+1 MSQIILSWHKYCFVD
-16 EGSFSSSSLV
+16 EGSVSSSSVV

-53 QALDTN
+53 QVLDTN
-59 SSPTCGSQQPSL
+59 LSPTSGSQQPSL

-79 SHGPWSRNSSTAPT
+79 SPGSWSTKSSTAPAA
-93 ESRAFLREL
+93 SRAFLREL

-133 KTPPFWNSSFSLTSS
+133 KTPPFWKFSFSLTSS
-148 TVSVSEGSPLVSLS
+148 TVSVSEGSPLASLS

-170 ISTDVTS
+170 ISTDVS
-177 VVDTDSYSFK
+177 RVVDNSYSFK
-187 ATSRLPLMDSF
+187 ANSRLPLMDSF
-198 KPTSLKYSRRQAA
+198 TTTSLKHSRRQAA
-211 ESSSYSLMASK
+211 ESSSHSSMASK

-231 SSSSSSSSVS
+231 SSSSSSSSVFLSS
-241 FSSLGSLSLPPP
+241 FGSLSLPPP
-253 SSSLTSPSIQ
+253 SLFLSSP
-263 PSALLS
+263 

-280 LSSPTLITTL
+280 SSSPTLISTL

-320 APKFLP
+320 APKFLH
-326 SPSNSRKDTSSSTW
+326 SPSNSRKDTS
-340 LLIPVVKTYASS
+340 Y
-352 SSVLLLSLSSST
+352 LLSLSSST

-374 SSSSSSSS
+374 SSSSSP
-382 HSSSTPTTTIA
+382 SSSTPTTTIA
-393 EIYPGAET
+393 EINPGAET
-401 TSSPS
+401 TLSPS

-411 SSYFLHSLPSITSLR
+411 SSYSLHSLPSVTYLR
-426 VKLRTTETTIS
+426 VKLKTTETTVS
-437 SSSPPLTFTLV
+437 SSSPSSTFTSV
-448 DSQLPPSRFS
+448 DSQLPPYRFS

-470 KLTSNSVTIS
+470 KLTSSSIISS
-480 YLSTY
+480 YLSSY
-485 VSLFPTTTPW
+485 VSFFPTTTTR
-495 SQTSL
+495 SQTSF
-500 TSAPSLVFSSASLFN
+500 TSAPSLVFPSVSLFN
-515 NSSLISKLS
+515 NSSLISKIS
-524 LAAESYSSLQGKAS
+524 LAAESYSSLQDKAS
-538 YGSFSRTGRIELKPS
+538 YVSFSRTGRIELKPS
-553 SAVSTLQFSSLKLNT
+553 SVVPTFQFSSLKLNT

-584 CSVIVDKNSFKLSFV
+584 CSVIVNKNSFKLSFV

-676 SRPTQISSHD
+676 SRPTEISNRD

-715 RFCACFQKTG
+715 RFCACCQKTG
-725 KFRMH
+725 KFRMQ

-755 NYYGEDAHKRVNSR
+755 NYYGEEAHKRVNRR
-769 KKELE
+769 KKESE

-789 FVAGLQADANDTL
+789 FVAGLQADTNDTL
-802 LNPTNHTANSNQ
+802 LNSTNNTANSNQ

>member
-1 MPQIILSWHKHYFVD
+1 MSQIILSWHKYCFVD
-16 EGSFSSSSLV
+16 EGSVSSSSVV

-79 SHGPWSRNSSTAPT
+79 SPGSWSTKSSTAPAA
-93 ESRAFLREL
+93 SRAFLREL

-133 KTPPFWNSSFSLTSS
+133 KTPPFWKFSFSLTSS
-148 TVSVSEGSPLVSLS
+148 TVSVSEGSPLASLS

-170 ISTDVTS
+170 ISTDVS
-177 VVDTDSYSFK
+177 RVVDNSYSFK
-187 ATSRLPLMDSF
+187 ANSRLPLMDSF
-198 KPTSLKYSRRQAA
+198 TTTSLKHSRRQAA
-211 ESSSYSLMASK
+211 ESSSHSSMASK

-231 SSSSSSSSVS
+231 SSSSSSSSVFLSS
-241 FSSLGSLSLPPP
+241 FGSLSLPPP
-253 SSSLTSPSIQ
+253 SLFLSSP
-263 PSALLS
+263 

-280 LSSPTLITTL
+280 SSSPTLISTL

-320 APKFLP
+320 APKFLH
-326 SPSNSRKDTSSSTW
+326 SPSNSRKDTS
-340 LLIPVVKTYASS
+340 Y
-352 SSVLLLSLSSST
+352 LLSLSSST

-374 SSSSSSSS
+374 SSSSSP
-382 HSSSTPTTTIA
+382 SSSTPTTTIA
-393 EIYPGAET
+393 EINPGAET
-401 TSSPS
+401 TLSPS

-411 SSYFLHSLPSITSLR
+411 SSYSLHSLPSVTYLR
-426 VKLRTTETTIS
+426 VKLKTTETTVS
-437 SSSPPLTFTLV
+437 SSSPSSTFTSV
-448 DSQLPPSRFS
+448 DSQLPPYRFS

-470 KLTSNSVTIS
+470 KLTSSSIISS
-480 YLSTY
+480 YLSSY
-485 VSLFPTTTPW
+485 VSFFPTTTTR
-495 SQTSL
+495 SQTSF
-500 TSAPSLVFSSASLFN
+500 TSAPSLVFPSVSLFN
-515 NSSLISKLS
+515 NSSLISKIS
-524 LAAESYSSLQGKAS
+524 LAAESYSSLQDKAS
-538 YGSFSRTGRIELKPS
+538 YVSFSRTGRIELKPS
-553 SAVSTLQFSSLKLNT
+553 SVVRTFQFSSLKLNT
-568 LKPLFTET
+568 LNPLFTET

-625 VFTVKAARERNLTS
+625 VFTVKVARERNLTS

-663 VKIISNPTVPTKF
+663 VKIISNPTVPTRF
-676 SRPTQISSHD
+676 SRPTEISNRD

-715 RFCACFQKTG
+715 RFCACCQKTG
-725 KFRMH
+725 KFRMQ

-755 NYYGEDAHKRVNSR
+755 NYYGEEAHKRVNRR
-769 KKELE
+769 KKESE

-789 FVAGLQADANDTL
+789 FVAGLQADTNDTL
-802 LNPTNHTANSNQ
+802 LNSTNNTANSNQ

>member
-1 MPQIILSWHKHYFVD
+1 MSQIIFSWHKYYFVD
-16 EGSFSSSSLV
+16 EGSVSSSSLV

-53 QALDTN
+53 QVLDTN
-59 SSPTCGSQQPSL
+59 SSPTSGAQQPSL

-79 SHGPWSRNSSTAPT
+79 SPGSRSRKSSPAPA

-102 SPSPSLSTY
+102 SPSPSLSAY

-125 TTTFGYKA
+125 TTTFGYKS
-133 KTPPFWNSSFSLTSS
+133 KTPPFWKSSFSLTSS
-148 TVSVSEGSPLVSLS
+148 TVSVSEGSPLASLS
-162 ASQNTFFK
+162 VSQNTFFK
-170 ISTDVTS
+170 ISTDVS
-177 VVDTDSYSFK
+177 RVVDNSYSFK
-187 ATSRLPLMDSF
+187 ATSGLPLMDSF
-198 KPTSLKYSRRQAA
+198 KATSLKYSRMQAA
-211 ESSSYSLMASK
+211 ESSSYSLIASK
-222 STESFTSFL
+222 STESFVSFL

-241 FSSLGSLSLPPP
+241 LSSFASLSLP
-253 SSSLTSPSIQ
+253 Q
-263 PSALLS
+263 PSLFLLS
-269 SLSPLLLLSSS
+269 PSLSPLLLLSSS
-280 LSSPTLITTL
+280 LSSPTLITTF

-297 VPAQLQIS
+297 VPAQLQIT
-305 RMSLSSSTLTFYNSK
+305 RMSWSSSTLTLYNSK

-326 SPSNSRKDTSSSTW
+326 SPSNSRKDTSSST
-340 LLIPVVKTYASS
+340 LFLIPIVKTYASS
-352 SSVLLLSLSSST
+352 SSFLLLSLSSST
-364 ILSPSPSTSS
+364 IVSPSPSTL
-374 SSSSSSSS
+374 SSSSSSS
-382 HSSSTPTTTIA
+382 HSLSTPTTTIA
-393 EIYPGAET
+393 EINPGAET
-401 TSSPS
+401 TLSPS

-411 SSYFLHSLPSITSLR
+411 SSYFLHSLPSVTSLR

-437 SSSPPLTFTLV
+437 SSSPSSTFTLV
-448 DSQLPPSRFS
+448 DSQLPPYRFS

-470 KLTSNSVTIS
+470 KLTSSSIISS

-485 VSLFPTTTPW
+485 VSFFPTTTTR
-495 SQTSL
+495 SQTSI
-500 TSAPSLVFSSASLFN
+500 TSAPSLVSPSVSLFN
-515 NSSLISKLS
+515 NSSLISKIS
-524 LAAESYSSLQGKAS
+524 LAAESYSSLQDKAS
-538 YGSFSRTGRIELKPS
+538 YVSFSRTGRIELKPS
-553 SAVSTLQFSSLKLNT
+553 SVVPTFQFSSLKLST
-568 LKPLFTET
+568 LKPLFTDT

-599 ATLASILR
+599 VTLASILR

-676 SRPTQISSHD
+676 SRPTEISNHD

-693 IFIFFCA
+693 IFIFICA

-715 RFCACFQKTG
+715 RFCACCQRTG
-725 KFRMH
+725 KFRMQ

-755 NYYGEDAHKRVNSR
+755 NYYGEEAHKRVNRR
-769 KKELE
+769 KKESE

-789 FVAGLQADANDTL
+789 FVAGLQADTNNTL
-802 LNPTNHTANSNQ
+802 LNTTNHTANSNQ
-814 QEEQKFVFDDEDSC
+814 QEEQRFVFDDEDSC

>member
-1 MPQIILSWHKHYFVD
+1 MSQIILSWHKYYFVD
-16 EGSFSSSSLV
+16 EGSVSSSSVV

-53 QALDTN
+53 QVLDTN
-59 SSPTCGSQQPSL
+59 SSPTSGSQQPSL

-79 SHGPWSRNSSTAPT
+79 SPGSWSRKSSTAPA
-93 ESRAFLREL
+93 ESRALLREL

-133 KTPPFWNSSFSLTSS
+133 KTPPFWKSSFSLTSS
-148 TVSVSEGSPLVSLS
+148 TVSVSEGSPLASLS

-170 ISTDVTS
+170 ISTDVS
-177 VVDTDSYSFK
+177 RVVDNSYSFK
-187 ATSRLPLMDSF
+187 ATSGLPLMDSF
-198 KPTSLKYSRRQAA
+198 KATSLKYSRMQAA

-222 STESFTSFL
+222 STESFVSSL

-241 FSSLGSLSLPPP
+241 LSSFGSSSLPPP
-253 SSSLTSPSIQ
+253 SLF
-263 PSALLS
+263 LLS
-269 SLSPLLLLSSS
+269 PSLSPLLLLSSS
-280 LSSPTLITTL
+280 LSSPTLITRL

-305 RMSLSSSTLTFYNSK
+305 RTSLLSSTLKFYNSK

-326 SPSNSRKDTSSSTW
+326 SPSNSRKDTSSST
-340 LLIPVVKTYASS
+340 LFLIPIVKTYASS
-352 SSVLLLSLSSST
+352 SSFLLLSLSSST
-364 ILSPSPSTSS
+364 ILSPSPSRL

-382 HSSSTPTTTIA
+382 HSLSTPTTTIA
-393 EIYPGAET
+393 EINPGAET
-401 TSSPS
+401 KLSPS

-411 SSYFLHSLPSITSLR
+411 SSYFLHSLPLVTSLR
-426 VKLRTTETTIS
+426 VKLRTTETTAS
-437 SSSPPLTFTLV
+437 SSSPSSTFTLV
-448 DSQLPPSRFS
+448 DSQLLPYRFS

-470 KLTSNSVTIS
+470 KLTSNFIISS

-485 VSLFPTTTPW
+485 VSFFPTTTTRA
-495 SQTSL
+495 QTSI
-500 TSAPSLVFSSASLFN
+500 TSAPSLVFPSAHSLFN
-515 NSSLISKLS
+515 NSSLISKIS
-524 LAAESYSSLQGKAS
+524 LAAESYSSLQDEAS
-538 YGSFSRTGRIELKPS
+538 YVSFSGTGRIDLKPS
-553 SAVSTLQFSSLKLNT
+553 SAVPTFQFSSLKLNT
-568 LKPLFTET
+568 VKPLFTET
-576 FVVKFKGN
+576 FIVKFQGN

-676 SRPTQISSHD
+676 SRPTEISNHD

-715 RFCACFQKTG
+715 RFCACCQKTG
-725 KFRMH
+725 KFRMQ

-789 FVAGLQADANDTL
+789 FVAGLQADTNDTL
-802 LNPTNHTANSNQ
+802 LNSTNHTANSNQ

>member
-1 MPQIILSWHKHYFVD
+1 MSQIILSWHKYYFVD
-16 EGSFSSSSLV
+16 EGSVSSSSVV

-53 QALDTN
+53 QVLDTN
-59 SSPTCGSQQPSL
+59 SSPTSGSQQPSL

-79 SHGPWSRNSSTAPT
+79 SPGSWSTKSSTAPA

-111 VTPLMAKDQEGGVV
+111 VTPLMAKDKEGGVV

-133 KTPPFWNSSFSLTSS
+133 KTPPFWKSSFSLTGS
-148 TVSVSEGSPLVSLS
+148 TVSVSEGSPLASLS
-162 ASQNTFFK
+162 ASQNAFFK
-170 ISTDVTS
+170 ISTDVS
-177 VVDTDSYSFK
+177 RVVDNSYSFK
-187 ATSRLPLMDSF
+187 ATSRLPLMDSLTT
-198 KPTSLKYSRRQAA
+198 TSLKHIRRQAA

-222 STESFTSFL
+222 STESFVSSL

-241 FSSLGSLSLPPP
+241 LSSFGSSSLPPP
-253 SSSLTSPSIQ
+253 SLF
-263 PSALLS
+263 LLS
-269 SLSPLLLLSSS
+269 PSLSPLLLLSSS
-280 LSSPTLITTL
+280 LSSPTLITRL

-305 RMSLSSSTLTFYNSK
+305 RTSLSSSTLKFYNSK

-326 SPSNSRKDTSSSTW
+326 SPSNSRKDTSSST
-340 LLIPVVKTYASS
+340 LFLIPIVKTYASS
-352 SSVLLLSLSSST
+352 SSFLLLSLSSST
-364 ILSPSPSTSS
+364 ILSPSPSRL

-382 HSSSTPTTTIA
+382 HSLSTPTTTIA
-393 EIYPGAET
+393 EINPGAET
-401 TSSPS
+401 KLSPS

-411 SSYFLHSLPSITSLR
+411 SSYFLHSLPSVTYLR

-437 SSSPPLTFTLV
+437 SSSPSSTFTSV
-448 DSQLPPSRFS
+448 DSQLPPYRFS

-470 KLTSNSVTIS
+470 KLTSNFIIS
-480 YLSTY
+480 SYFSTY
-485 VSLFPTTTPW
+485 VSFFPTTTTRA
-495 SQTSL
+495 QTSI
-500 TSAPSLVFSSASLFN
+500 TSAPSLVFPSAHSLFN
-515 NSSLISKLS
+515 NSSLISKIS
-524 LAAESYSSLQGKAS
+524 LAAESYSSLQDEAS
-538 YGSFSRTGRIELKPS
+538 YVSFSGTGRIDLKPS
-553 SAVSTLQFSSLKLNT
+553 SAVPTFQFSSLKLNT
-568 LKPLFTET
+568 VKPLFTET
-576 FVVKFKGN
+576 FIVKFQGN

-676 SRPTQISSHD
+676 SRPTEISNHD

-715 RFCACFQKTG
+715 RFCACCQKTG
-725 KFRMH
+725 KFRMQ

-789 FVAGLQADANDTL
+789 FVAGLQADTNDTL
-802 LNPTNHTANSNQ
+802 LNSTNHTANSNQ

>member
-1 MPQIILSWHKHYFVD
+1 MSQTIFSWHKYYFAD
-16 EGSFSSSSLV
+16 EGSVSSSSLV
-26 TLQRISL
+26 TLQGISL
-33 SSMVSLTA
+33 SSMVSLSA
-41 MTSSANSLKKSV
+41 MTSSPNFLKKSV
-53 QALDTN
+53 QVLDTN
-59 SSPTCGSQQPSL
+59 SSPTSGSQQPSL

-79 SHGPWSRNSSTAPT
+79 SPGSWSRKSSTALA
-93 ESRAFLREL
+93 ESNAFLREV

-133 KTPPFWNSSFSLTSS
+133 KTPPFWKSSFSLTSS

-162 ASQNTFFK
+162 ASQNTFLK

-177 VVDTDSYSFK
+177 VIDTDSYSFK

-198 KPTSLKYSRRQAA
+198 TPTSLKYSRRQAA
-211 ESSSYSLMASK
+211 ESSSHSLMASK
-222 STESFTSFL
+222 STESFVTFL

-241 FSSLGSLSLPPP
+241 LSSFASLSLPPP
-253 SSSLTSPSIQ
+253 SLSLTSPSIQ

-297 VPAQLQIS
+297 VPVQLQIS
-305 RMSLSSSTLTFYNSK
+305 RTSLSSSTLTFYNSK

-326 SPSNSRKDTSSSTW
+326 SPSNSRNDTSSSTL
-340 LLIPVVKTYASS
+340 LLIPIVKTYASS
-352 SSVLLLSLSSST
+352 SSFLLLSLSSST

-374 SSSSSSSS
+374 SPS
-382 HSSSTPTTTIA
+382 HSASTPTTTIA
-393 EIYPGAET
+393 EINPGAET
-401 TSSPS
+401 TLSPS

-411 SSYFLHSLPSITSLR
+411 SSYFLHSLPSVTSLR
-426 VKLRTTETTIS
+426 VKLRTTETTVS
-437 SSSPPLTFTLV
+437 SSSPSSTFTLV
-448 DSQLPPSRFS
+448 DSQLPPYRFS
-458 APLLTARTFSSQ
+458 VPLVTTRTFSSQ
-470 KLTSNSVTIS
+470 KLTSNSIIGS

-485 VSLFPTTTPW
+485 VSFFPTTTTR
-495 SQTSL
+495 SQTSI
-500 TSAPSLVFSSASLFN
+500 TSAPSLVFPSAHSLFN
-515 NSSLISKLS
+515 NSSLISKIS
-524 LAAESYSSLQGKAS
+524 LAAESYSSLQDKAS
-538 YGSFSRTGRIELKPS
+538 YVSFSRTGRIELKPS
-553 SAVSTLQFSSLKLNT
+553 SAVPTFQFSSLKLNT

-584 CSVIVDKNSFKLSFV
+584 CSVIVNQNSFKLSFV
-599 ATLASILR
+599 ATLTSILR

-625 VFTVKAARERNLTS
+625 VFTVKAARERNLAG

-676 SRPTQISSHD
+676 SRPTEISNHD
-686 RKKLLFI
+686 RKKLLFM

-715 RFCACFQKTG
+715 RFCACCQKTG

-730 KRVRLRAQDFE
+730 NRVRLRAQDFE

-755 NYYGEDAHKRVNSR
+755 NYYGEDAHKRVNRR

-789 FVAGLQADANDTL
+789 FVAGLQADTNDTL
-802 LNPTNHTANSNQ
+802 LNSTNHTANSNQ

>member
-1 MPQIILSWHKHYFVD
+1 MSQIILSLHKYYFVD
-16 EGSFSSSSLV
+16 KGSVSSSSLV
-26 TLQRISL
+26 TLQGISL

-59 SSPTCGSQQPSL
+59 SSPTSGSQQPSL
-71 SSVLFTSS
+71 SSVLFTSFS
-79 SHGPWSRNSSTAPT
+79 PGSWSRKSSTAPA
-93 ESRAFLREL
+93 ESRTFLREL

-125 TTTFGYKA
+125 TTTFGYKP
-133 KTPPFWNSSFSLTSS
+133 KTPPFWKSSFSLTSS
-148 TVSVSEGSPLVSLS
+148 TVSVSEGSPLASLS

-170 ISTDVTS
+170 ISTDVARL
-177 VVDTDSYSFK
+177 VDSSYSFK

-198 KPTSLKYSRRQAA
+198 TATSLKYSRMQAA
-211 ESSSYSLMASK
+211 ESSSHSLMASK
-222 STESFTSFL
+222 STESFMSSL

-241 FSSLGSLSLPPP
+241 LSSLGSLSLPPP
-253 SSSLTSPSIQ
+253 SLSLTSPSIQ
-263 PSALLS
+263 PSELLS

-280 LSSPTLITTL
+280 LSSPTLIATL

-305 RMSLSSSTLTFYNSK
+305 RTSLLSSTLKFYNSK

-326 SPSNSRKDTSSSTW
+326 SPSNSRKDTSSST
-340 LLIPVVKTYASS
+340 LFLIPVVKTYASS
-352 SSVLLLSLSSST
+352 SSFLLLSLSSST
-364 ILSPSPSTSS
+364 IVSPSPSTL
-374 SSSSSSSS
+374 SSSSSS
-382 HSSSTPTTTIA
+382 HSSSTSTTTMA
-393 EIYPGAET
+393 EINPGAET
-401 TSSPS
+401 KLSPS

-411 SSYFLHSLPSITSLR
+411 SSYFLHSLPLVTSLR
-426 VKLRTTETTIS
+426 VKLRTTETTVS
-437 SSSPPLTFTLV
+437 SSSPSSTFTSV
-448 DSQLPPSRFS
+448 DSQLPPYRFS
-458 APLLTARTFSSQ
+458 ASLLTARTFSSQ
-470 KLTSNSVTIS
+470 KTSNSITSS

-485 VSLFPTTTPW
+485 VSFFPTTTTR

-500 TSAPSLVFSSASLFN
+500 TSAPSLVSPSAHSLFN
-515 NSSLISKLS
+515 NSSLISKIS
-524 LAAESYSSLQGKAS
+524 LAAESYSSLQDKAS
-538 YGSFSRTGRIELKPS
+538 YVSFSRTGRIELKPS
-553 SAVSTLQFSSLKLNT
+553 SVVPTFQFSSLKLST

-599 ATLASILR
+599 ATLVSILR

-639 ELLGIIKNESLVVKY
+639 ELLGIIKNETLVVKY

-663 VKIISNPTVPTKF
+663 LKIISNPTVPTKF
-676 SRPTQISSHD
+676 SRPTEISNHD

-715 RFCACFQKTG
+715 RFCACCQKTG
-725 KFRMH
+725 KFLVQ

-789 FVAGLQADANDTL
+789 FVAGLQADTNDTL
-802 LNPTNHTANSNQ
+802 LNSTNHTANSNQ

>member
-1 MPQIILSWHKHYFVD
+1 MSEIILSWHKYYFVD
-16 EGSFSSSSLV
+16 EGSVSSSSLV

-53 QALDTN
+53 QVLDTN
-59 SSPTCGSQQPSL
+59 SSPTSGSQQPSL

-79 SHGPWSRNSSTAPT
+79 SPGSWSRKSSTAPA

-133 KTPPFWNSSFSLTSS
+133 KTPPFWKSSFSLTSS
-148 TVSVSEGSPLVSLS
+148 TVSVSEGSPLASLS

-170 ISTDVTS
+170 ISTDVARL
-177 VVDTDSYSFK
+177 VDSSYSFK

-198 KPTSLKYSRRQAA
+198 TATSLKYSRMQAA
-211 ESSSYSLMASK
+211 ESSSHSLMASK
-222 STESFTSFL
+222 STESFMSSL

-241 FSSLGSLSLPPP
+241 LSSLGSLSLPPP
-253 SSSLTSPSIQ
+253 SLSLTSPSIQ

-305 RMSLSSSTLTFYNSK
+305 RTSLLSSTLKFYNSK

-326 SPSNSRKDTSSSTW
+326 SPSNSRKDTST
-340 LLIPVVKTYASS
+340 LFLIPVVKTYASS
-352 SSVLLLSLSSST
+352 SSFLLLSLSSST
-364 ILSPSPSTSS
+364 IVSPSSSTL
-374 SSSSSSSS
+374 SSSSSS
-382 HSSSTPTTTIA
+382 HSSSTPTTTMA
-393 EIYPGAET
+393 EINPGAET
-401 TSSPS
+401 KLSPS

-411 SSYFLHSLPSITSLR
+411 SSYFLHSLPSVTYLR

-437 SSSPPLTFTLV
+437 SSSPSSTFTSV
-448 DSQLPPSRFS
+448 DSQLPPYRFS

-470 KLTSNSVTIS
+470 KTSNSIISS

-485 VSLFPTTTPW
+485 VSFFPTTTTRL
-495 SQTSL
+495 QTSL
-500 TSAPSLVFSSASLFN
+500 TSAPSLVFPSVSPFN
-515 NSSLISKLS
+515 NSSLISKIS
-524 LAAESYSSLQGKAS
+524 LAAESYSSLQDKAS
-538 YGSFSRTGRIELKPS
+538 YVSFSRTGRIELKPS
-553 SAVSTLQFSSLKLNT
+553 SVVPTFQFSSLKLNT

-676 SRPTQISSHD
+676 SRPTEISNHD

-715 RFCACFQKTG
+715 RFCACCQKTG
-725 KFRMH
+725 KFRMQ

-755 NYYGEDAHKRVNSR
+755 NYYGEDAQKRVKSR
-769 KKELE
+769 KKELQ

-789 FVAGLQADANDTL
+789 FVAGLQADTNNTL
-802 LNPTNHTANSNQ
+802 LNTTNHTANSNQ
-814 QEEQKFVFDDEDSC
+814 QEEQRFVFDDEDSS

>member
-1 MPQIILSWHKHYFVD
+1 MSQIILSLHKYYFVD
-16 EGSFSSSSLV
+16 KGSVSSSSLV
-26 TLQRISL
+26 TLQGISL

-59 SSPTCGSQQPSL
+59 SSPTSGSQQPSL
-71 SSVLFTSS
+71 SSVLFTSFS
-79 SHGPWSRNSSTAPT
+79 PGSWSRKSSTAPA
-93 ESRAFLREL
+93 ESRTFLREL

-125 TTTFGYKA
+125 TTTFGYKS
-133 KTPPFWNSSFSLTSS
+133 KTPPFWKSSFSLTSS
-148 TVSVSEGSPLVSLS
+148 IVSVSEGSPLASLS

-170 ISTDVTS
+170 ISTDVARL
-177 VVDTDSYSFK
+177 VDSSYSFK

-198 KPTSLKYSRRQAA
+198 TATSLKYSRMQAA
-211 ESSSYSLMASK
+211 ESSSHSLMASK
-222 STESFTSFL
+222 STESFMSSL

-241 FSSLGSLSLPPP
+241 LSSLGSLSLPPP
-253 SSSLTSPSIQ
+253 SLSLTSPSIQ
-263 PSALLS
+263 PSELLS

-305 RMSLSSSTLTFYNSK
+305 RTSLLSSTLKFYNSK

-326 SPSNSRKDTSSSTW
+326 SPSNSRKDTSSST
-340 LLIPVVKTYASS
+340 LFLIPVVKTYASS
-352 SSVLLLSLSSST
+352 SSFLLLSLSSST
-364 ILSPSPSTSS
+364 IVSPSPSTL
-374 SSSSSSSS
+374 SSSSSS
-382 HSSSTPTTTIA
+382 HSSSTSTTTMA
-393 EIYPGAET
+393 EINPGAET
-401 TSSPS
+401 KLSPS

-411 SSYFLHSLPSITSLR
+411 SSYFLHSLPLVTSLR
-426 VKLRTTETTIS
+426 VKLRTTETTVS
-437 SSSPPLTFTLV
+437 SSSPSSTFTSV
-448 DSQLPPSRFS
+448 DSQLPPYRFS
-458 APLLTARTFSSQ
+458 ASLLTARTFSSQ
-470 KLTSNSVTIS
+470 KTSNSITSS

-485 VSLFPTTTPW
+485 VSFFPTTTTR

-500 TSAPSLVFSSASLFN
+500 TSAPSLVSPSAHSLFN
-515 NSSLISKLS
+515 NSSLISKIS
-524 LAAESYSSLQGKAS
+524 LAAESYSSLQDKAS
-538 YGSFSRTGRIELKPS
+538 YVSFSRTGRIELKPS
-553 SAVSTLQFSSLKLNT
+553 SVVPTFQFSSLKLST

-599 ATLASILR
+599 ATLVSILR

-654 NDTVFIAFD
+654 NDTVFVAFD
-663 VKIISNPTVPTKF
+663 LKIISNPTVPTKF
-676 SRPTQISSHD
+676 SRPTEISNHD

-715 RFCACFQKTG
+715 RFCACCQRTG
-725 KFRMH
+725 KFRMQ

-755 NYYGEDAHKRVNSR
+755 NYYGEEAHKRVNRR
-769 KKELE
+769 KKESE

-789 FVAGLQADANDTL
+789 FVVGLQADTNDTL
-802 LNPTNHTANSNQ
+802 LNSTNHTANSNQ

>member
-1 MPQIILSWHKHYFVD
+1 MSQIILSLHKYYFVD
-16 EGSFSSSSLV
+16 KGSVSSSSLV
-26 TLQRISL
+26 TLQGISL

-41 MTSSANSLKKSV
+41 MTISANSLKKSV

-59 SSPTCGSQQPSL
+59 SSPTSGSQQPSL

-79 SHGPWSRNSSTAPT
+79 SPGSWSTKSSTAPA

-133 KTPPFWNSSFSLTSS
+133 KTPPFWKFSFSLTSS
-148 TVSVSEGSPLVSLS
+148 TVSVSEGSPLASLS

-170 ISTDVTS
+170 ISTDVS
-177 VVDTDSYSFK
+177 RVVDNSYSFK
-187 ATSRLPLMDSF
+187 ATSRLPLMDRLTA
-198 KPTSLKYSRRQAA
+198 TSLKYSRRQAA

-222 STESFTSFL
+222 STESFVSSL
-231 SSSSSSSSVS
+231 SSSSSSSSVTLSS
-241 FSSLGSLSLPPP
+241 FASLSLPPP
-253 SSSLTSPSIQ
+253 SLSLTSPSIQ

-326 SPSNSRKDTSSSTW
+326 SPSNSRKDTSSSTL
-340 LLIPVVKTYASS
+340 LLIPIVKTYASS
-352 SSVLLLSLSSST
+352 SSFLLLSLSSST
-364 ILSPSPSTSS
+364 IVSPSPST

-393 EIYPGAET
+393 EINPGTET
-401 TSSPS
+401 TLSPS

-411 SSYFLHSLPSITSLR
+411 SSYSLHSLPSVTYLR
-426 VKLRTTETTIS
+426 VKLRTTETTLS
-437 SSSPPLTFTLV
+437 SSSPSSTFTSV
-448 DSQLPPSRFS
+448 DSQLPPYRFS
-458 APLLTARTFSSQ
+458 APLLTVRTFSSQ
-470 KLTSNSVTIS
+470 KLTSNFIIS
-480 YLSTY
+480 SYFSTY
-485 VSLFPTTTPW
+485 VSFFPTNTTR

-500 TSAPSLVFSSASLFN
+500 TSAPSLVSPSAHSLFN
-515 NSSLISKLS
+515 NSSSISKLS
-524 LAAESYSSLQGKAS
+524 LAAESYSSLQDKAS
-538 YGSFSRTGRIELKPS
+538 YVSFSRTGRIELKPS
-553 SAVSTLQFSSLKLNT
+553 SVVPTFQFSSLKLNT

-676 SRPTQISSHD
+676 SRPTEISNHD

-715 RFCACFQKTG
+715 RFCACCQKTG
-725 KFRMH
+725 KFRMQ

-789 FVAGLQADANDTL
+789 FVAGLQADTNDTL
-802 LNPTNHTANSNQ
+802 LNSTNHTANSNQ
-814 QEEQKFVFDDEDSC
+814 QEEQRFVFDDEESC

>member
-1 MPQIILSWHKHYFVD
+1 MSQIIFSWHKYYFVD
-16 EGSFSSSSLV
+16 EGSVSSSSLV

-41 MTSSANSLKKSV
+41 MTSSANSFKKSV
-53 QALDTN
+53 QVLDTN
-59 SSPTCGSQQPSL
+59 SSPTSGSQQPSL

-79 SHGPWSRNSSTAPT
+79 SSGSWSRKSSTAPA

-125 TTTFGYKA
+125 TTTFGYKS
-133 KTPPFWNSSFSLTSS
+133 KTPPFWKSSFSLTSS
-148 TVSVSEGSPLVSLS
+148 TVSVSEGSPLASLS
-162 ASQNTFFK
+162 ASQNAFFK
-170 ISTDVTS
+170 ISTDVS
-177 VVDTDSYSFK
+177 RVVDNSYSFK
-187 ATSRLPLMDSF
+187 ATSRLPLMDSLTT
-198 KPTSLKYSRRQAA
+198 TSLKHIRRQAA

-222 STESFTSFL
+222 STESFVSSL

-241 FSSLGSLSLPPP
+241 LSSLGSLSLPPP
-253 SSSLTSPSIQ
+253 SLSLTSPSIQ

-305 RMSLSSSTLTFYNSK
+305 RTSLSSSTLKFYNSK
-320 APKFLP
+320 APNFLP
-326 SPSNSRKDTSSSTW
+326 SPSNSRKDTSSST
-340 LLIPVVKTYASS
+340 LFLIPIVKTYASLS
-352 SSVLLLSLSSST
+352 SFLLLSLSSST

-374 SSSSSSSS
+374 SSSSSS

-393 EIYPGAET
+393 KINPGAET
-401 TSSPS
+401 TLSPS

-411 SSYFLHSLPSITSLR
+411 SSYSLHSLPSVTYLR
-426 VKLRTTETTIS
+426 VKLKTTETTIS
-437 SSSPPLTFTLV
+437 FSSPSSTFTLV
-448 DSQLPPSRFS
+448 DSQLPPYRFS

-470 KLTSNSVTIS
+470 TLTSNSIISS

-485 VSLFPTTTPW
+485 VSLFPTTTTR
-495 SQTSL
+495 SQTSI
-500 TSAPSLVFSSASLFN
+500 TSAPSLVFPSALSLFN
-515 NSSLISKLS
+515 NSSLISKIS
-524 LAAESYSSLQGKAS
+524 LAAESYSSLQDKAS
-538 YGSFSRTGRIELKPS
+538 YVSFSRTGRIELKPS
-553 SAVSTLQFSSLKLNT
+553 SAVPTFQFSSLKLNT

-654 NDTVFIAFD
+654 NDTVFLAFD

-676 SRPTQISSHD
+676 SRPTEISNHD

-693 IFIFFCA
+693 IFIFICA
-700 VFAALFVFFSVVFCS
+700 AFAALFVFFSVVFCS
-715 RFCACFQKTG
+715 RFCACCQKTG

-755 NYYGEDAHKRVNSR
+755 NYYGEDAHKRVSSR

-789 FVAGLQADANDTL
+789 FVAGLQADTNDTL
-802 LNPTNHTANSNQ
+802 LNSTNHTTNSNQ
-814 QEEQKFVFDDEDSC
+814 QEEQRFVFDDEDSC

>member
-1 MPQIILSWHKHYFVD
+1 MSQIILSLHKYYFVD
-16 EGSFSSSSLV
+16 KGSVSSSSLV
-26 TLQRISL
+26 TLQGISL

-59 SSPTCGSQQPSL
+59 SSPTSGSQQPSL
-71 SSVLFTSS
+71 SSVLFTSFS
-79 SHGPWSRNSSTAPT
+79 PGSWSRKSSTAPA
-93 ESRAFLREL
+93 ESRTFLREL

-125 TTTFGYKA
+125 TTTFGYKS
-133 KTPPFWNSSFSLTSS
+133 KTPPFWKSSFSLTSS
-148 TVSVSEGSPLVSLS
+148 IVSVSEGSPLASLS

-170 ISTDVTS
+170 ISTDVARL
-177 VVDTDSYSFK
+177 VDSSYSFK

-198 KPTSLKYSRRQAA
+198 TATSLKYSRMQAA
-211 ESSSYSLMASK
+211 ESSSHSLMASK
-222 STESFTSFL
+222 STESFMSSL

-241 FSSLGSLSLPPP
+241 LSSLGSLSLPPP
-253 SSSLTSPSIQ
+253 SLSLTSPSIQ
-263 PSALLS
+263 PSELLS

-305 RMSLSSSTLTFYNSK
+305 RTSLLSSTLKFYNSK

-326 SPSNSRKDTSSSTW
+326 SPSNSRKDTSSST
-340 LLIPVVKTYASS
+340 LFLIPVVKTYASS
-352 SSVLLLSLSSST
+352 SSFLLLSLSSST
-364 ILSPSPSTSS
+364 IVSPSPSTL
-374 SSSSSSSS
+374 SSSSSS
-382 HSSSTPTTTIA
+382 HSSSTSTTTMA
-393 EIYPGAET
+393 EINPGAET
-401 TSSPS
+401 KLSPS

-411 SSYFLHSLPSITSLR
+411 SSYFLHSLPLVTSLR
-426 VKLRTTETTIS
+426 VKLRTTETTVS
-437 SSSPPLTFTLV
+437 SSSPSSTFTLV
-448 DSQLPPSRFS
+448 DSQLPPYRFS

-470 KLTSNSVTIS
+470 KTSNSITSS

-485 VSLFPTTTPW
+485 VSFFPTTTTR

-500 TSAPSLVFSSASLFN
+500 TSAPSLVSPSAHSLFN
-515 NSSLISKLS
+515 NSSLISKIS
-524 LAAESYSSLQGKAS
+524 LAAESYSSLQDKAS
-538 YGSFSRTGRIELKPS
+538 YVSFSRTGRIELKPS
-553 SAVSTLQFSSLKLNT
+553 SVVPTFQFSSLKLST

-599 ATLASILR
+599 ATLVSILR

-663 VKIISNPTVPTKF
+663 LKIISNPTVPTKF
-676 SRPTQISSHD
+676 SRPTEISNHD

-715 RFCACFQKTG
+715 RFCACCQKTG
-725 KFRMH
+725 KFRMQ

-755 NYYGEDAHKRVNSR
+755 NYYGEEAHKRVNRR
-769 KKELE
+769 KKESE

-789 FVAGLQADANDTL
+789 FVAGLQADTNDTL
-802 LNPTNHTANSNQ
+802 LNSTNHTANSNQ

>member
-1 MPQIILSWHKHYFVD
+1 MSQIILSWHKYCFVD
-16 EGSFSSSSLV
+16 EGSVSSSSVV

-79 SHGPWSRNSSTAPT
+79 SPGSWSTKSSTAPA

-133 KTPPFWNSSFSLTSS
+133 KTPPFWKFSFFLTSS
-148 TVSVSEGSPLVSLS
+148 TVSVSEGSPLASLS

-170 ISTDVTS
+170 ISTDVS
-177 VVDTDSYSFK
+177 RVVDNSYSFK
-187 ATSRLPLMDSF
+187 ANSRLPLMDSF
-198 KPTSLKYSRRQAA
+198 TTTSLKHSRRQAA
-211 ESSSYSLMASK
+211 ESSSHSSMASK

-231 SSSSSSSSVS
+231 SSSSSSSSVFLLS
-241 FSSLGSLSLPPP
+241 FGSLSLPPP
-253 SSSLTSPSIQ
+253 SLFLSSP
-263 PSALLS
+263 

-280 LSSPTLITTL
+280 SSSPTLISTL

-326 SPSNSRKDTSSSTW
+326 SPSNSRKDTS
-340 LLIPVVKTYASS
+340 Y
-352 SSVLLLSLSSST
+352 LLSLSSST

-374 SSSSSSSS
+374 SSSSSSPP
-382 HSSSTPTTTIA
+382 SSSTPTTTIA
-393 EIYPGAET
+393 EINPGAET
-401 TSSPS
+401 TLSPS

-411 SSYFLHSLPSITSLR
+411 SSYSLHSLPSVTYLR
-426 VKLRTTETTIS
+426 VKLKTTETTVS
-437 SSSPPLTFTLV
+437 SSSPSSTFTSV
-448 DSQLPPSRFS
+448 DSQLPPYRFS

-470 KLTSNSVTIS
+470 KLTSSSIISS
-480 YLSTY
+480 YLSSY
-485 VSLFPTTTPW
+485 VSFFPTTTTR
-495 SQTSL
+495 SQTSF
-500 TSAPSLVFSSASLFN
+500 TSAPSLVFPSVSLFN
-515 NSSLISKLS
+515 NSSLISKIS
-524 LAAESYSSLQGKAS
+524 LAADSYSSLQDKAS
-538 YGSFSRTGRIELKPS
+538 YVSFSRTGRIELKPS
-553 SAVSTLQFSSLKLNT
+553 SVVPTFQFSSLKLNT

-584 CSVIVDKNSFKLSFV
+584 CSVIVNKNSFKLSFV

-676 SRPTQISSHD
+676 SRPTEISNHD

-700 VFAALFVFFSVVFCS
+700 VFAALFVFFSVVFCN
-715 RFCACFQKTG
+715 RFCACCQKTG
-725 KFRMH
+725 KFRMQ
-730 KRVRLRAQDFE
+730 KRVRLWAQDFE

-755 NYYGEDAHKRVNSR
+755 NYYGEDAQKRVKSR
-769 KKELE
+769 KKELQ

-789 FVAGLQADANDTL
+789 FVAGLQADTNNTL
-802 LNPTNHTANSNQ
+802 LNTTNHTANSNQ
-814 QEEQKFVFDDEDSC
+814 QEEQRFVFDDEDSC

>member
-1 MPQIILSWHKHYFVD
+1 MSQIILSWHKYCFVD
-16 EGSFSSSSLV
+16 EGSVSSSSVV

-79 SHGPWSRNSSTAPT
+79 SPGSRSRKSSPAPA

-125 TTTFGYKA
+125 TTTFGYKS
-133 KTPPFWNSSFSLTSS
+133 KTPPFWKSSFSLTSS
-148 TVSVSEGSPLVSLS
+148 TVSVSEGSPLASLS
-162 ASQNTFFK
+162 ASQNAFFK
-170 ISTDVTS
+170 ISTDVS
-177 VVDTDSYSFK
+177 RVVDNSYSFK
-187 ATSRLPLMDSF
+187 ANSRLPLMDSF
-198 KPTSLKYSRRQAA
+198 TTTSLKHSRRQAA
-211 ESSSYSLMASK
+211 ESSSHSSMASK

-231 SSSSSSSSVS
+231 SSSSSSSSVFLSS
-241 FSSLGSLSLPPP
+241 FGSLSLPPP
-253 SSSLTSPSIQ
+253 SLFLSSP
-263 PSALLS
+263 

-280 LSSPTLITTL
+280 SSSPTLISTL

-320 APKFLP
+320 APKFLH
-326 SPSNSRKDTSSSTW
+326 SPSNSRKDTS
-340 LLIPVVKTYASS
+340 Y
-352 SSVLLLSLSSST
+352 LLSLSSST

-374 SSSSSSSS
+374 SSSSSP
-382 HSSSTPTTTIA
+382 SSSTPTTTIA
-393 EIYPGAET
+393 EINPGAET
-401 TSSPS
+401 TLSPS

-411 SSYFLHSLPSITSLR
+411 SSYSLHSLPSVTYLR
-426 VKLRTTETTIS
+426 VKLKTTETTVS
-437 SSSPPLTFTLV
+437 SSSPSSTFTSV
-448 DSQLPPSRFS
+448 DSQLPPYRFS
-458 APLLTARTFSSQ
+458 APLLTARTFAGQ
-470 KLTSNSVTIS
+470 KTSNSIISS

-485 VSLFPTTTPW
+485 VSFFPTTTTRL
-495 SQTSL
+495 QTSL
-500 TSAPSLVFSSASLFN
+500 TSAPSLVFPSVSPFN
-515 NSSLISKLS
+515 NSSLISKIS
-524 LAAESYSSLQGKAS
+524 LAAESYSSLQDKAS
-538 YGSFSRTGRIELKPS
+538 YVSFSRTGRIELKPS
-553 SAVSTLQFSSLKLNT
+553 SVVRTFQFSSLKLNT
-568 LKPLFTET
+568 LNPLFTET

-625 VFTVKAARERNLTS
+625 VFTVKVARERNLTS

-676 SRPTQISSHD
+676 SRPTEISNRD

-715 RFCACFQKTG
+715 RFCACCQKTG
-725 KFRMH
+725 KFRMQ

-755 NYYGEDAHKRVNSR
+755 NYYGEEAHKRVNRR
-769 KKELE
+769 KKESE

-789 FVAGLQADANDTL
+789 FVAGLQADTNDTL
-802 LNPTNHTANSNQ
+802 LNSTNHTANSNQ

>member
-1 MPQIILSWHKHYFVD
+1 MSQIILSWHKYYFVD
-16 EGSFSSSSLV
+16 EGSVSSSSVV

-53 QALDTN
+53 QVLDTN
-59 SSPTCGSQQPSL
+59 SSPTSGSQQPSL

-79 SHGPWSRNSSTAPT
+79 SPGSWSTKSSTAPA

-111 VTPLMAKDQEGGVV
+111 VTPLMAKDKEGGVV

-133 KTPPFWNSSFSLTSS
+133 KTPPFWKSSFSLTGS
-148 TVSVSEGSPLVSLS
+148 TVSVSEGSPLASLS

-170 ISTDVTS
+170 ISTDVS
-177 VVDTDSYSFK
+177 RVIDNSYSFK
-187 ATSRLPLMDSF
+187 ATSGLPLMDSF
-198 KPTSLKYSRRQAA
+198 KATSLKYSRMQAA

-222 STESFTSFL
+222 STESFVSSV

-241 FSSLGSLSLPPP
+241 LSSFGSSSLPPP
-253 SSSLTSPSIQ
+253 SLF
-263 PSALLS
+263 LLS
-269 SLSPLLLLSSS
+269 PSLSPLLLLSSS
-280 LSSPTLITTL
+280 LSSPTLITRL
-290 PSPLPTS
+290 PSPLPTL

-305 RMSLSSSTLTFYNSK
+305 RTSLSSSTLKFYNSK

-326 SPSNSRKDTSSSTW
+326 SPSNSRKDTSSST
-340 LLIPVVKTYASS
+340 LFLIPIVKTYASS
-352 SSVLLLSLSSST
+352 SSFLLLSLSSST
-364 ILSPSPSTSS
+364 ILSPSPSRL
-374 SSSSSSSS
+374 SSSSSSS
-382 HSSSTPTTTIA
+382 HSLSTPTTTIA
-393 EIYPGAET
+393 EINPGAET
-401 TSSPS
+401 KLSPS

-411 SSYFLHSLPSITSLR
+411 SSYFLHSLPLVTSLR
-426 VKLRTTETTIS
+426 VKLRTTETTAS
-437 SSSPPLTFTLV
+437 SSSPSSTFTLV
-448 DSQLPPSRFS
+448 DSQLLPYRFS

-470 KLTSNSVTIS
+470 KLTSNFIISS

-485 VSLFPTTTPW
+485 VSFFPTTTTRA
-495 SQTSL
+495 QTSI
-500 TSAPSLVFSSASLFN
+500 TSAPSLVFPSAHSLFN
-515 NSSLISKLS
+515 NSSLISKIS
-524 LAAESYSSLQGKAS
+524 LAAESYSSLQDEAS
-538 YGSFSRTGRIELKPS
+538 YVSFSGTGRIDLKPS
-553 SAVSTLQFSSLKLNT
+553 SAVPTFQFSSLKLNT
-568 LKPLFTET
+568 VKPLFTET
-576 FVVKFKGN
+576 FIVKFQGN

-599 ATLASILR
+599 VTLASILQ

-676 SRPTQISSHD
+676 SRPTEISNHD

-693 IFIFFCA
+693 IFVFFCA

-715 RFCACFQKTG
+715 RFCACCQKTG
-725 KFRMH
+725 KFRMQ

-755 NYYGEDAHKRVNSR
+755 NYYGEEAHKRVNRR
-769 KKELE
+769 KKESE

-789 FVAGLQADANDTL
+789 FVAGLQADTNDTL
-802 LNPTNHTANSNQ
+802 LNSTNHTANSNQ

>member
-1 MPQIILSWHKHYFVD
+1 MSQIILSWHKYCFVD
-16 EGSFSSSSLV
+16 EGSVSSSSVV

-53 QALDTN
+53 QVLDTN
-59 SSPTCGSQQPSL
+59 SSPTSGSQQPSL

-79 SHGPWSRNSSTAPT
+79 SPGSWSTKSSTAPA

-133 KTPPFWNSSFSLTSS
+133 KTPPFWKFSFSLTSS
-148 TVSVSEGSPLVSLS
+148 TVSVSEGSPLASLS

-170 ISTDVTS
+170 ISTDVS
-177 VVDTDSYSFK
+177 RVVDNSYSFK
-187 ATSRLPLMDSF
+187 ANSRLPLMDSF
-198 KPTSLKYSRRQAA
+198 TTTSLKHSRRQAA
-211 ESSSYSLMASK
+211 ESSSHSSMASK
-222 STESFTSFL
+222 STESLTSFL
-231 SSSSSSSSVS
+231 SSSSSSSSVFLSS
-241 FSSLGSLSLPPP
+241 FGSLSLPPP
-253 SSSLTSPSIQ
+253 SLFLSSP
-263 PSALLS
+263 

-280 LSSPTLITTL
+280 SSSPTLISTL

-326 SPSNSRKDTSSSTW
+326 SPSNSRKDTS
-340 LLIPVVKTYASS
+340 Y
-352 SSVLLLSLSSST
+352 LLSLSSST

-374 SSSSSSSS
+374 SSSSSP
-382 HSSSTPTTTIA
+382 SSSTPTTTIA
-393 EIYPGAET
+393 EINPGAET
-401 TSSPS
+401 TLSPS

-411 SSYFLHSLPSITSLR
+411 SSYSLHSLPSVTYLR
-426 VKLRTTETTIS
+426 VKLKTTETTVS
-437 SSSPPLTFTLV
+437 SSSPSSTFTSV
-448 DSQLPPSRFS
+448 DSQLPPYRFS

-470 KLTSNSVTIS
+470 KLTSSSIISS
-480 YLSTY
+480 YLSSY
-485 VSLFPTTTPW
+485 VSFFPTTTTR
-495 SQTSL
+495 SQTSF
-500 TSAPSLVFSSASLFN
+500 TSAPSLVFPSVSLFN
-515 NSSLISKLS
+515 NSSLISKIS
-524 LAAESYSSLQGKAS
+524 LAAESYSSLQDKAS
-538 YGSFSRTGRIELKPS
+538 YVSFSRTGRIELKPS
-553 SAVSTLQFSSLKLNT
+553 SVVRTFQFSSLKLNT
-568 LKPLFTET
+568 LNPLFTET

-625 VFTVKAARERNLTS
+625 VFTVKVARERNLTS

-676 SRPTQISSHD
+676 SRPTEISNRD

-715 RFCACFQKTG
+715 RFCACCQKTG
-725 KFRMH
+725 KFRMQ

-755 NYYGEDAHKRVNSR
+755 NYYGEEAHKRVNRR
-769 KKELE
+769 KKESE

-789 FVAGLQADANDTL
+789 FVAGLQADTNDTL
-802 LNPTNHTANSNQ
+802 LNSTNHTANSNQ